1 MASGTE
7 IFRLFGSIFIDTTE
21 ADKSLSKTDSKAKKL
36 QDTLGKAVTGAAK
49 MATGVAASISAAGAA
64 VFAFADNVASVGDT
78 IDKQSQKLGLSAK
91 GYQEWEAVLG
101 HCGASIDSFKGGMKT
116 LTKAITTGSKDQVAA
131 FKAVGLSME
140 QVQSMSRE
148 DVLNA
153 VITGL
158 QGMDESAER
167 TSIATTLLGK
177 AAGELGPLLNTSAED
192 TAAMK
197 QAVNELGGV
206 MSDEGVAASAAFKD
220 ALQDLTTIGT
230 GLKNALG
237 TQVLP
242 YVTEAMTALTDG
254 FRKDGIAGMQRAA
267 ADVVLGFT
275 AKFAEKIPDI
285 AAQATSAAQ
294 NFAAYLQDNMPL
306 IVECGGQIITNLA
319 NGIFNAF
326 PSIAEAG
333 IQTVATLVAEIWS
346 HADDILTT
354 GADLLGKLIGGLIS
368 VLGDLIDAADE
379 IASAIVTKIMS
390 TDWVQVGKDIVSGIA
405 RGIQNALPN
414 LTGPLNKLSYKL
426 NHALGKD
433 GYTEYDTYED
443 WAKANGIS
451 TGSSGGSSGGSHKD
465 DNYWKQYGDRL
476 AKQYGLTGGSSSGGS
491 SGGSGGT
498 THTTT
503 TGSSGSSSSGS
514 TKATTVTKTVT
525 GSQTDAATTSWKN
538 AYGTVTQATSE
549 LTEWITDSTG
559 KAYSQL
565 TKTVT
570 ETGKELVNGVVK
582 NYQLVTTYVDGVQ
595 QKAVKVYE
603 DASKVLTGTM
613 TTTSQKT
620 LAGITTTVQKV
631 TETYQDGSE
640 HVKETHTETGER
652 IVDGVAQTYTKVTTY
667 VDGFVEDVKESA
679 QEIEQSYKATQE
691 RIDQYLSEAQA
702 QTNKGFFALVKNAV
716 SSIKS
721 KDWKG
726 LAKNVAQAIWGE
738 VDQGQRKII
747 SQWADDAA
755 AAINEAYAGGGLK
768 AALQAIAD
776 IFNEG
781 IVPGA
786 ESATKGVKSFAE
798 IIDGL
803 SKSGGVGTQ
812 LANVATQLGNI
823 GTKAMGV
830 LGTIGTFMGTGAT
843 NIGTAITGLA
853 ADIGGLGG
861 TILTSL
867 ASIFSQ
873 VGGLILANPEIAA
886 VVAIAVGLV
895 ALGTALWAKFGKK
908 KEDTSQTPA
917 TSTAISYK
925 DLQDAYWYGNE
936 RSNAG
941 YISRSDPYTFAGS
954 RSGSTTSTQALQ
966 QQVEKQSGVLERI
979 LKKIDGLKIDMDGE
993 TVGRIVTPH
1002 VNDNLGQ
1009 LQALAERGN

>member
-64 VFAFADNVASVGDT
+64 VFAFADNVASAGDT

-116 LTKAITTGSKDQVAA
+116 LTSAITTGSASQVAA

-254 FRKDGIAGMQRAA
+254 FRQDGIAGMERAA
-267 ADVVLGFT
+267 ADIVGGFT

-319 NGIFNAF
+319 NGIFDAF

-346 HADDILTT
+346 HADDVLTT

-433 GYTEYDTYED
+433 GYAEYDTYED

-451 TGSSGGSSGGSHKD
+451 TGSSGSGKYQQGSQKD
-465 DNYWKQYGDRL
+465 DNYWKQYGNKL
-476 AKQYGLTGGSSSGGS
+476 ADQYGLNGSGSSGS
-491 SGGSGGT
+491 SGGSGGS

-503 TGSSGSSSSGS
+503 THSSGSSGSGS
-514 TKATTVTKTVT
+514 KKAVTKTVV

-538 AYGTVTQATSE
+538 EYGVVTQSTSE
-549 LTEWITDSTG
+549 LTEWIKDSAG
-559 KAYSQL
+559 KSYSQL

-570 ETGKELVNGVVK
+570 ESGKELVNGVVK
-582 NYQLVTTYVDGVQ
+582 NYQLVTTYVNGVQ
-595 QKAVKVYE
+595 QKAVKTYE
-603 DASKVLTGTM
+603 DASKTLTNTL
-613 TTTSQKT
+613 TSTSQKT

-679 QEIEQSYKATQE
+679 QEIEQTYKATQE
-691 RIDQYLSEAQA
+691 RIDQYLSEAQSE
-702 QTNKGFFALVKNAV
+702 TNKGFFALVKNAV
-716 SSIKS
+716 SNIKS
-721 KDWKG
+721 KDWKN
-726 LAKNVAQAIWGE
+726 LALNVVQAIWGE
-738 VDQGQRKII
+738 VDQDQREII
-747 SQWADDAA
+747 SKWADDAA

-786 ESATKGVKSFAE
+786 ESATKEVKSFAE

-867 ASIFSQ
+867 AGIFSQ

-908 KEDTSQTPA
+908 KEETQTPA

-954 RSGSTTSTQALQ
+954 RSSSTTSTQALQ

>member
-7 IFRLFGSIFIDTTE
+7 IFRLFGSIFIDTSE
-21 ADKSLSKTDSKAKKL
+21 AEKSLSKTDSKVKKL
-36 QDTLGKAVTGAAK
+36 QESLGKAVTGAAK
-49 MATGVAASISAAGAA
+49 MAAGVAASVAGAGAA

-131 FKAVGLSME
+131 FQAVGLSMD
-140 QVQSMSRE
+140 QVASMSRE
-148 DVLNA
+148 EVLNA

-206 MSDEGVAASAAFKD
+206 MSNEGVATSAAFKD

-230 GLKNALG
+230 GFKNAMG
-237 TQVLP
+237 TMVLP

-326 PSIAEAG
+326 PSITEAG
-333 IQTVATLVAEIWS
+333 IQTVAALVTEIWA
-346 HADDILTT
+346 HADSLLTT

-379 IASAIVTKIMS
+379 IVSAIVTKIMS

-426 NHALGKD
+426 NHALGKN
-433 GYTEYDTYED
+433 GYAEYDTYED

-451 TGSSGGSSGGSHKD
+451 TGSSGSGKYQQGSQKNES
-465 DNYWKQYGDRL
+465 YWKQYSAKL
-476 AKQYGLTGGSSSGGS
+476 AGQYGIGGGDSAGSSN
-491 SGGSGGT
+491 GSGST
-498 THTTT
+498 TTTT
-503 TGSSGSSSSGS
+503 TGSSGSQ
-514 TKATTVTKTVT
+514 KATTKTVIKSLTDSATATSKNALGIVTTTAQTLTETIKDSTSKVYDQVTKT
-525 GSQTDAATTSWKN
+525 
-538 AYGTVTQATSE
+538 
-549 LTEWITDSTG
+549 I
-559 KAYSQL
+559 
-565 TKTVT
+565 T
-570 ETGKELVNGVVK
+570 ETGKETVNGVVK
-582 NYQLVTTYVDGVQ
+582 DYQTVTTYVNDVA
-595 QKAVKVYE
+595 QKTVKIYK
-603 DASKVLTGTM
+603 DASKTLANTFTAV
-613 TTTSQKT
+613 SQKT
-620 LAGITTTVQKV
+620 VAGVTTAIQKV

-667 VDGFVEDVKESA
+667 VDGFVDKVEESA
-679 QEIEQSYKATQE
+679 QEIEHTYKATQE
-691 RIDQYLSEAQA
+691 RIEQHLSEAQTE
-702 QTNKGFFALVKNAV
+702 TNKGFFALVKNAA

-738 VDQGQRKII
+738 VDQDQRDII
-747 SQWADDAA
+747 AGWANDAA

-781 IVPGA
+781 IIPGA
-786 ESATKGVKSFAE
+786 ENATKGVKSFAK
-798 IIDGL
+798 IIEDL
-803 SKSGGVGTQ
+803 SKSGGVGKQ
-812 LANVATQLGNI
+812 LADVAMQLGKV
-823 GTKAMGV
+823 GDAAMGV
-830 LGTIGTFMGTGAT
+830 LGNIGTFMGTGAA
-843 NIGTAITGLA
+843 NIGTAIAGLA
-853 ADIGGLGG
+853 ADVGGIGG
-861 TILTSL
+861 TILTALS
-867 ASIFSQ
+867 SVFSQ
-873 VGGLILANPEIAA
+873 VGSLIISNPEIAA
-886 VVAIAVGLV
+886 IVAIAVGFV

-908 KEDTSQTPA
+908 KEDSTQTA
-917 TSTAISYK
+917 TTSTALSYK

-941 YISRSDPYTFAGS
+941 YISRTDPYTYAD
-954 RSGSTTSTQALQ
+954 GSTPPTNQQALQ
-966 QQVEKQSGVLERI
+966 RQVEKQSSVLERI
-979 LKKIDGLKIDMDGE
+979 LKKIDNLKIDMDGE

-1002 VNDNLGQ
+1002 VNTNLGQ

>member
-7 IFRLFGSIFIDTTE
+7 IFRLFGSIFIDTSE
-21 ADKSLSKTDSKAKKL
+21 AEKSLSKTDSKVKKL
-36 QDTLGKAVTGAAK
+36 QESLGKAVTGAAK
-49 MATGVAASISAAGAA
+49 MAAGVAASVAGAGAA

-131 FKAVGLSME
+131 FQAVGLSMD
-140 QVQSMSRE
+140 QVASMSRE
-148 DVLNA
+148 EVLNA

-177 AAGELGPLLNTSAED
+177 AADELGPLLNTSAED

-206 MSDEGVAASAAFKD
+206 MSNEGVAASAAFKD

-230 GLKNALG
+230 GFKNAIG
-237 TQVLP
+237 TMVLP

-319 NGIFNAF
+319 NGIFSAF

-333 IQTVATLVAEIWS
+333 IQTVAALVTEIWA
-346 HADDILTT
+346 HADSLLTT

-379 IASAIVTKIMS
+379 IVSAIVTKIMS
-390 TDWVQVGKDIVSGIA
+390 TDWVQVGRDIVSGIA

-426 NHALGKD
+426 NHALGKN
-433 GYTEYDTYED
+433 GYAEYDTYED

-451 TGSSGGSSGGSHKD
+451 TSSSGSGKYQQGSQKNES
-465 DNYWKQYGDRL
+465 YWKQYGAKM
-476 AKQYGLTGGSSSGGS
+476 AKQYGIGGGDSAGSSN
-491 SGGSGGT
+491 GSGSAT
-498 THTTT
+498 PTT
-503 TGSSGSSSSGS
+503 TGSSGSQ
-514 TKATTVTKTVT
+514 KAITKTVIK
-525 GSQTDAATTSWKN
+525 SLTDSATATSKN
-538 AYGTVTQATSE
+538 ALGIVTTTAQT
-549 LTEWITDSTG
+549 LTETIKDSTG
-559 KAYSQL
+559 KVYDRV
-565 TKTVT
+565 TKTIT
-570 ETGKELVNGVVK
+570 ETGKETVNGVVK
-582 NYQLVTTYVDGVQ
+582 DYQTVTTYVNGVA
-595 QKAVKVYE
+595 QKTVKTYK
-603 DASKVLTGTM
+603 DASKTLANTFTAV
-613 TTTSQKT
+613 SQKT
-620 LAGITTTVQKV
+620 VAGVTTAIQKV

-667 VDGFVEDVKESA
+667 VDGFVDKVEESA
-679 QEIEQSYKATQE
+679 QEIEHTYKATQE
-691 RIDQYLSEAQA
+691 RIEQHLSEAQTE
-702 QTNKGFFALVKNAV
+702 TNKGFFALVKNAA

-738 VDQGQRKII
+738 VDQDQRDII
-747 SQWADDAA
+747 AGWANDAA

-781 IVPGA
+781 IIPGA
-786 ESATKGVKSFAE
+786 ENATKGVKSFAE
-798 IIDGL
+798 IIEGL
-803 SKSGGVGTQ
+803 SKSGGVGKQ
-812 LANVATQLGNI
+812 LADVATQLGKV
-823 GTKAMGV
+823 GDAAMGV
-830 LGTIGTFMGTGAT
+830 LGNIGTFMGTGAA
-843 NIGTAITGLA
+843 NIGTAIAGLA
-853 ADIGGLGG
+853 ADVGGIGG
-861 TILTSL
+861 TILTALS
-867 ASIFSQ
+867 SVFSQ
-873 VGGLILANPEIAA
+873 VGSLIISNPEIAA
-886 VVAIAVGLV
+886 IVAIAVGLV

-908 KEDTSQTPA
+908 KEDSTQTA
-917 TSTAISYK
+917 TTSTALSYK

-941 YISRSDPYTFAGS
+941 YISRTDPYTYAD
-954 RSGSTTSTQALQ
+954 GSTPPTNQQALQ
-966 QQVEKQSGVLERI
+966 RQVEKQSSVLERI
-979 LKKIDGLKIDMDGE
+979 LKKIDNLKIDMDGE

-1002 VNDNLGQ
+1002 VNTNLGQ

>member
-1 MASGTE
+1 M
-7 IFRLFGSIFIDTTE
+7 
-21 ADKSLSKTDSKAKKL
+21 
-36 QDTLGKAVTGAAK
+36 
-49 MATGVAASISAAGAA
+49 
-64 VFAFADNVASVGDT
+64 
-78 IDKQSQKLGLSAK
+78 
-91 GYQEWEAVLG
+91 
-101 HCGASIDSFKGGMKT
+101 
-116 LTKAITTGSKDQVAA
+116 
-131 FKAVGLSME
+131 
-140 QVQSMSRE
+140 
-148 DVLNA
+148 
-153 VITGL
+153 
-158 QGMDESAER
+158 
-167 TSIATTLLGK
+167 
-177 AAGELGPLLNTSAED
+177 
-192 TAAMK
+192 
-197 QAVNELGGV
+197 
-206 MSDEGVAASAAFKD
+206 
-220 ALQDLTTIGT
+220 
-230 GLKNALG
+230 
-237 TQVLP
+237 
-242 YVTEAMTALTDG
+242 
-254 FRKDGIAGMQRAA
+254 
-267 ADVVLGFT
+267 
-275 AKFAEKIPDI
+275 
-285 AAQATSAAQ
+285 
-294 NFAAYLQDNMPL
+294 
-306 IVECGGQIITNLA
+306 
-319 NGIFNAF
+319 
-326 PSIAEAG
+326 
-333 IQTVATLVAEIWS
+333 
-346 HADDILTT
+346 
-354 GADLLGKLIGGLIS
+354 
-368 VLGDLIDAADE
+368 
-379 IASAIVTKIMS
+379 
-390 TDWVQVGKDIVSGIA
+390 
-405 RGIQNALPN
+405 
-414 LTGPLNKLSYKL
+414 
-426 NHALGKD
+426 
-433 GYTEYDTYED
+433 
-443 WAKANGIS
+443 
-451 TGSSGGSSGGSHKD
+451 
-465 DNYWKQYGDRL
+465 
-476 AKQYGLTGGSSSGGS
+476 
-491 SGGSGGT
+491 
-498 THTTT
+498 
-503 TGSSGSSSSGS
+503 
-514 TKATTVTKTVT
+514 TKTVT

-691 RIDQYLSEAQA
+691 RIDQYLSEAQT

-738 VDQGQRKII
+738 VDQDQREII

-867 ASIFSQ
+867 AGIFSQ

-908 KEDTSQTPA
+908 KEETQTPA

-954 RSGSTTSTQALQ
+954 RSSSTTSTQALQ
-966 QQVEKQSGVLERI
+966 QQVEKQSSVLERI

>member
-7 IFRLFGSIFIDTTE
+7 IFRLFGSIFIDTSE
-21 ADKSLSKTDSKAKKL
+21 AEKSLSKTDSKVKKL
-36 QDTLGKAVTGAAK
+36 QESLGKAVTGAAK
-49 MATGVAASISAAGAA
+49 MAAGVAASVAGAGAA

-131 FKAVGLSME
+131 FQAVGLSMD
-140 QVQSMSRE
+140 QVASMSRE
-148 DVLNA
+148 EVLNA

-177 AAGELGPLLNTSAED
+177 AAGELGPLFNTSAED

-206 MSDEGVAASAAFKD
+206 MSNEGVAASAAFKD

-230 GLKNALG
+230 GFKNAMG
-237 TQVLP
+237 TMVLP

-333 IQTVATLVAEIWS
+333 IQTVATLVTEIWA
-346 HADDILTT
+346 HADSLLTT

-379 IASAIVTKIMS
+379 IVSAIVTKIMS

-426 NHALGKD
+426 NHALGKN
-433 GYTEYDTYED
+433 GYAEYDTYED

-451 TGSSGGSSGGSHKD
+451 TGSSGSGKYQQGSQKNES
-465 DNYWKQYGDRL
+465 YWKQYGAKM
-476 AKQYGLTGGSSSGGS
+476 AKQYGIGGGDSAGSSN
-491 SGGSGGT
+491 GSGSAT
-498 THTTT
+498 PTT
-503 TGSSGSSSSGS
+503 TGSSGSQ
-514 TKATTVTKTVT
+514 KAITKTVIK
-525 GSQTDAATTSWKN
+525 SLTDSATATSKN
-538 AYGTVTQATSE
+538 ALGIVTTTAQT
-549 LTEWITDSTG
+549 LTETIKDSTG
-559 KAYSQL
+559 KVYDRV
-565 TKTVT
+565 TKTIT
-570 ETGKELVNGVVK
+570 ETGKETVNGVVK
-582 NYQLVTTYVDGVQ
+582 DYKTVTTYVNGVA
-595 QKAVKVYE
+595 QKTVKTYE
-603 DASKVLTGTM
+603 DASKTLANTFTAV
-613 TTTSQKT
+613 SQKT
-620 LAGITTTVQKV
+620 VAGVTTAIQKV

-667 VDGFVEDVKESA
+667 VDGFVDKVEESA
-679 QEIEQSYKATQE
+679 QEIEHTYKATQE
-691 RIDQYLSEAQA
+691 RIEQHLREAQTE
-702 QTNKGFFALVKNAV
+702 TNKGFFALVKNAA

-738 VDQGQRKII
+738 VDQDQRDII
-747 SQWADDAA
+747 AGWANDAA

-781 IVPGA
+781 IIPGA
-786 ESATKGVKSFAE
+786 ENATKGVKSFAK
-798 IIDGL
+798 IIEDL
-803 SKSGGVGTQ
+803 SKSGGVGKQ
-812 LANVATQLGNI
+812 LADVATQLGKV
-823 GTKAMGV
+823 GDAAMGV
-830 LGTIGTFMGTGAT
+830 LGNIGTFMGTGAA
-843 NIGTAITGLA
+843 NIGTAIAGLA
-853 ADIGGLGG
+853 ADVGGIGG
-861 TILTSL
+861 TILTALS
-867 ASIFSQ
+867 SVFSQ
-873 VGGLILANPEIAA
+873 VGSLIISNPEIAA
-886 VVAIAVGLV
+886 IVAIAVGLV

-908 KEDTSQTPA
+908 KEDSTQTA
-917 TSTAISYK
+917 TTSTALSYK

-941 YISRSDPYTFAGS
+941 YISRTDPYTYAD
-954 RSGSTTSTQALQ
+954 GSTPPTNQQALQ
-966 QQVEKQSGVLERI
+966 RQVEKQSSVLERI
-979 LKKIDGLKIDMDGE
+979 LKKIDNLKIDMDGE

-1002 VNDNLGQ
+1002 VNTNLGQ

>member
-49 MATGVAASISAAGAA
+49 MATGVVASISAAGAA

-116 LTKAITTGSKDQVAA
+116 LTSAITTGSKSQVAA

-220 ALQDLTTIGT
+220 ALQDLTTIGA
-230 GLKNALG
+230 GFKNAMG
-237 TQVLP
+237 TKVLP

-285 AAQATSAAQ
+285 AVQATSAAQ
-294 NFAAYLQDNMPL
+294 DFAAYLQDNMPL

-433 GYTEYDTYED
+433 GYAEYDTYED

-451 TGSSGGSSGGSHKD
+451 TGSSGGGSQKD

-603 DASKVLTGTM
+603 DASKVLTGTL

-667 VDGFVEDVKESA
+667 VDGFVDKVEESA
-679 QEIEQSYKATQE
+679 QEIEHTYKATQE
-691 RIDQYLSEAQA
+691 RIEQHLSEAQTE
-702 QTNKGFFALVKNAV
+702 TNKGFFALVKNAA

-726 LAKNVAQAIWGE
+726 LAKNVVQAIWGE
-738 VDQGQRKII
+738 VDQDQRDII
-747 SQWADDAA
+747 AGWANDAA

-781 IVPGA
+781 IIPGA
-786 ESATKGVKSFAE
+786 ENATKGVKSFAK
-798 IIDGL
+798 IIEDL
-803 SKSGGVGTQ
+803 SKSGGVGKQ
-812 LANVATQLGNI
+812 LADVATQLGKV
-823 GTKAMGV
+823 GDAAMGV
-830 LGTIGTFMGTGAT
+830 LGNIGTFMGTGAA
-843 NIGTAITGLA
+843 NIGTAIAGLA
-853 ADIGGLGG
+853 ADVGGIGG
-861 TILTSL
+861 TILTALS
-867 ASIFSQ
+867 SVFSQ
-873 VGGLILANPEIAA
+873 VGSLIISNPEIAA
-886 VVAIAVGLV
+886 IVAIAVGLV

>member
-7 IFRLFGSIFIDTTE
+7 IFRLFGSIFIDTSE
-21 ADKSLSKTDSKAKKL
+21 AEKSLSKTDSKVKKL
-36 QDTLGKAVTGAAK
+36 QESLGKAVTGAAK
-49 MATGVAASISAAGAA
+49 MAAGVAASVAGAGAA

-131 FKAVGLSME
+131 FQAVGLSMD
-140 QVQSMSRE
+140 QVASMSRE
-148 DVLNA
+148 EVLNA

-206 MSDEGVAASAAFKD
+206 MSNEGVAASAAFKD

-230 GLKNALG
+230 GFKNAIG
-237 TQVLP
+237 TMVLP

-319 NGIFNAF
+319 NGIFSAF

-333 IQTVATLVAEIWS
+333 IQTVAALVTEIWA
-346 HADDILTT
+346 HADSLLTT

-379 IASAIVTKIMS
+379 IVSAIVTKIMS
-390 TDWVQVGKDIVSGIA
+390 TDWVQVGRDIVSGIA

-426 NHALGKD
+426 NHALGKN
-433 GYTEYDTYED
+433 GYAEYDTYED

-451 TGSSGGSSGGSHKD
+451 TSSSGSGKYQQGSQKNES
-465 DNYWKQYGDRL
+465 YWKQYGAKM
-476 AKQYGLTGGSSSGGS
+476 AKQYGIGGGDSAGSSN
-491 SGGSGGT
+491 GSGSAT
-498 THTTT
+498 PTT
-503 TGSSGSSSSGS
+503 TGSSGSQ
-514 TKATTVTKTVT
+514 KAITKTVIK
-525 GSQTDAATTSWKN
+525 SLTDSATATSKN
-538 AYGTVTQATSE
+538 ALGIVTTTAQT
-549 LTEWITDSTG
+549 LTETIKDSTG
-559 KAYSQL
+559 KVYDRV
-565 TKTVT
+565 TKTIT
-570 ETGKELVNGVVK
+570 ETGKETVNGVVK
-582 NYQLVTTYVDGVQ
+582 DYQTVTAYVNGVAQKTVKTY
-595 QKAVKVYE
+595 K
-603 DASKVLTGTM
+603 DASKTLANTFTAV
-613 TTTSQKT
+613 SQKT
-620 LAGITTTVQKV
+620 VAGVTTAIQKV

-667 VDGFVEDVKESA
+667 VDGFVDKVEESA
-679 QEIEQSYKATQE
+679 QEIEHTYKATQE
-691 RIDQYLSEAQA
+691 RIEQHLSEAQTE
-702 QTNKGFFALVKNAV
+702 TNKGFFALVKNAA

-738 VDQGQRKII
+738 VDQDQRDII
-747 SQWADDAA
+747 AGWANDAA

-781 IVPGA
+781 IIPGA
-786 ESATKGVKSFAE
+786 ENATKGVKSFAE
-798 IIDGL
+798 IIEGL
-803 SKSGGVGTQ
+803 SKSGGVGKQ
-812 LANVATQLGNI
+812 LADVATQLGKV
-823 GTKAMGV
+823 GDAAMGV
-830 LGTIGTFMGTGAT
+830 LGNIGTFMGTGAA
-843 NIGTAITGLA
+843 NIGTAIAGLA
-853 ADIGGLGG
+853 ADVGGIGG
-861 TILTSL
+861 TILTALS
-867 ASIFSQ
+867 SVFSQ
-873 VGGLILANPEIAA
+873 VGSLIISNPEIAA
-886 VVAIAVGLV
+886 IVAIAVGLV

-908 KEDTSQTPA
+908 KEDSTQTA
-917 TSTAISYK
+917 TTSTALSYK

-941 YISRSDPYTFAGS
+941 YISRTDPYTYAD
-954 RSGSTTSTQALQ
+954 GSTPPTNQQALQ
-966 QQVEKQSGVLERI
+966 RQVEKQSSVLERI
-979 LKKIDGLKIDMDGE
+979 LKKIDNLKIDMDGE

-1002 VNDNLGQ
+1002 VNTNLGQ

>member
-116 LTKAITTGSKDQVAA
+116 LTSAITTGSKSQVAA

-158 QGMDESAER
+158 QGMGESAER

-192 TAAMK
+192 TATMK

-254 FRKDGIAGMQRAA
+254 FRQDGIAGMERAA
-267 ADVVLGFT
+267 ADIVGGFT

-426 NHALGKD
+426 NHALGKG
-433 GYTEYDTYED
+433 GYAEYDTYED

-451 TGSSGGSSGGSHKD
+451 TGSSGSGKYQQGSQKD
-465 DNYWKQYGDRL
+465 DNYWKQYGDKL
-476 AKQYGLTGGSSSGGS
+476 ADQYGLNGGGSSGS

-498 THTTT
+498 TRTTT
-503 TGSSGSSSSGS
+503 TGSSGS
-514 TKATTVTKTVT
+514 KKTTTKTVIK
-525 GSQTDAATTSWKN
+525 SLTDSATTTGKN
-538 AYGTVTQATSE
+538 ALGIVTTTAQT
-549 LTEWITDSTG
+549 LTETIKDSTG
-559 KAYSQL
+559 KVYDQV
-565 TKTVT
+565 TKTIT
-570 ETGKELVNGVVK
+570 ESGKETVNGVVK
-582 NYQLVTTYVDGVQ
+582 NYQLVTTYVNGVQ
-595 QKAVKVYE
+595 QKAVKTYE
-603 DASKVLTGTM
+603 DASKALTGTL

-679 QEIEQSYKATQE
+679 QEIEQTCKATQE
-691 RIDQYLSEAQA
+691 RIDQYLSEAQT

-716 SSIKS
+716 SNIKS

-726 LAKNVAQAIWGE
+726 LALNVVQAIWGE
-738 VDQGQRKII
+738 VDQKQRAVI
-747 SQWADDAA
+747 SEWAADAT

-812 LANVATQLGNI
+812 LGNVATQLGNL

-830 LGTIGTFMGTGAT
+830 LGTIGTFMGTGVT

>member
-7 IFRLFGSIFIDTTE
+7 IFRLFGSIFIDTSE
-21 ADKSLSKTDSKAKKL
+21 AEKSLSKTDSKVKKL
-36 QDTLGKAVTGAAK
+36 QESLGKAVTGAAK
-49 MATGVAASISAAGAA
+49 MAAGVAASVAGAGAA

-131 FKAVGLSME
+131 FRAVGLSMD
-140 QVQSMSRE
+140 QVASMSRE
-148 DVLNA
+148 EVLNA

-158 QGMDESAER
+158 QGMDESVER

-206 MSDEGVAASAAFKD
+206 MSNEGVAASAAFKD

-230 GLKNALG
+230 GFKNAMG
-237 TQVLP
+237 TKVLP

-333 IQTVATLVAEIWS
+333 IQTVAALVTEIWA
-346 HADDILTT
+346 HADDLLTT

-379 IASAIVTKIMS
+379 IVSAIVTKIMS
-390 TDWVQVGKDIVSGIA
+390 TDWVQVGKDIASGIA

-426 NHALGKD
+426 NHALDKN
-433 GYTEYDTYED
+433 GYAEYDTYED

-451 TGSSGGSSGGSHKD
+451 TGSSGKYQQGSQKND
-465 DNYWKQYGDRL
+465 DYWKQYSAKL
-476 AKQYGLTGGSSSGGS
+476 ADQYGLNGSGSSGT

-498 THTTT
+498 THTTS
-503 TGSSGSSSSGS
+503 TGSSGSQ
-514 TKATTVTKTVT
+514 KTTTKTVIK
-525 GSQTDAATTSWKN
+525 SLTDSATATSKN
-538 AYGTVTQATSE
+538 ALGIVTTTAQT
-549 LTEWITDSTG
+549 LTETIKDSTG
-559 KAYSQL
+559 KVYDQV
-565 TKTVT
+565 TKTIT
-570 ETGKELVNGVVK
+570 ETGKETVNGVVK
-582 NYQLVTTYVDGVQ
+582 DYKTVTTYVNGVA
-595 QKAVKVYE
+595 QKTVKTYE
-603 DASKVLTGTM
+603 DASKTLANTFTAV
-613 TTTSQKT
+613 SQKT
-620 LAGITTTVQKV
+620 VAGVTTAIQKV

-667 VDGFVEDVKESA
+667 VDGFVDKVEESA
-679 QEIEQSYKATQE
+679 QEIEHTYKATQE
-691 RIDQYLSEAQA
+691 RIEQHLREAQTE
-702 QTNKGFFALVKNAV
+702 TNKGFFALVKNAA

-738 VDQGQRKII
+738 VDQDQRDII
-747 SQWADDAA
+747 AGWANDAA

-781 IVPGA
+781 IIPGA
-786 ESATKGVKSFAE
+786 ENATKGVKSFAE
-798 IIDGL
+798 IIEGL
-803 SKSGGVGTQ
+803 SKSGGVGKQ
-812 LANVATQLGNI
+812 LADVATQLGNV
-823 GTKAMGV
+823 GDAAMGV
-830 LGTIGTFMGTGAT
+830 LGNIGTFMGTGAA
-843 NIGTAITGLA
+843 NIGASIAGLA
-853 ADIGGLGG
+853 ADVGGIGG
-861 TILTSL
+861 TILTALSG
-867 ASIFSQ
+867 IFSQ
-873 VGGLILANPEIAA
+873 VGSLILSNPEIAA
-886 VVAIAVGLV
+886 IVAIAVGLV
-895 ALGTALWAKFGKK
+895 ALGTAIWAKFGKK
-908 KEDTSQTPA
+908 KEDSTQTA
-917 TSTAISYK
+917 TTSTALSYK

-941 YISRSDPYTFAGS
+941 YISRTDPYTYAD
-954 RSGSTTSTQALQ
+954 GSTPPTNQQALQ
-966 QQVEKQSGVLERI
+966 RQVEKQSSVLERI
-979 LKKIDGLKIDMDGE
+979 LKKIDNLKIDMDGE

-1002 VNDNLGQ
+1002 VNTNLGQ

>member
-7 IFRLFGSIFIDTTE
+7 IFRLFGSIFIDTSE
-21 ADKSLSKTDSKAKKL
+21 AEKSLSKTDSKVKKL
-36 QDTLGKAVTGAAK
+36 QESLGKAVTGAAK
-49 MATGVAASISAAGAA
+49 MAAGVAASVAGAGAA

-131 FKAVGLSME
+131 FQAVGLSMD
-140 QVQSMSRE
+140 QVASMSRE
-148 DVLNA
+148 EVLNA

-206 MSDEGVAASAAFKD
+206 MSNEGVAASAAFKD

-230 GLKNALG
+230 GFKNAIG
-237 TQVLP
+237 TMVLP

-333 IQTVATLVAEIWS
+333 IQTVAALVTEIWA
-346 HADDILTT
+346 HADSLLTT

-379 IASAIVTKIMS
+379 IVSAIVTKIMS

-426 NHALGKD
+426 NHALGKN
-433 GYTEYDTYED
+433 GYAEYDTYED

-451 TGSSGGSSGGSHKD
+451 TGGSGSGKYQQGSQKNES
-465 DNYWKQYGDRL
+465 YWKQYGAKM
-476 AKQYGLTGGSSSGGS
+476 AKQYGIGGGDSAGSSN
-491 SGGSGGT
+491 GSGSAT
-498 THTTT
+498 PTT
-503 TGSSGSSSSGS
+503 TGSSGSQ
-514 TKATTVTKTVT
+514 KAITKTVIK
-525 GSQTDAATTSWKN
+525 SLTDSATATSKN
-538 AYGTVTQATSE
+538 ALGIVTTTAQT
-549 LTEWITDSTG
+549 LTETIKDSTG
-559 KAYSQL
+559 KVYDRV
-565 TKTVT
+565 TKTIT
-570 ETGKELVNGVVK
+570 ETGKETVNGVVK
-582 NYQLVTTYVDGVQ
+582 DYQTVTTYVNGVA
-595 QKAVKVYE
+595 QKTVKTYK
-603 DASKVLTGTM
+603 DASKTLANTFTAV
-613 TTTSQKT
+613 SQKT
-620 LAGITTTVQKV
+620 VAGVTTAIQKV

-652 IVDGVAQTYTKVTTY
+652 IVDGVAQTYTKITTY
-667 VDGFVEDVKESA
+667 VDGFVDKVEESA
-679 QEIEQSYKATQE
+679 QEIEHTYKATQE
-691 RIDQYLSEAQA
+691 RIEQHLSEAQTE
-702 QTNKGFFALVKNAV
+702 TNKGFFALVKNAA

-738 VDQGQRKII
+738 VDQDQRDII
-747 SQWADDAA
+747 AGWANDAA

-781 IVPGA
+781 IIPGA
-786 ESATKGVKSFAE
+786 ENATKGVKSFAE
-798 IIDGL
+798 IIEGL
-803 SKSGGVGTQ
+803 SKSGGVGKQ
-812 LANVATQLGNI
+812 LADVATQLGKV
-823 GTKAMGV
+823 GDAAMGV
-830 LGTIGTFMGTGAT
+830 LGNIGTFMGTGAA
-843 NIGTAITGLA
+843 NIGTAIAGLA
-853 ADIGGLGG
+853 ADVGGIGG
-861 TILTSL
+861 TILTALS
-867 ASIFSQ
+867 SVFSQ
-873 VGGLILANPEIAA
+873 VGSLIISNPEIAA
-886 VVAIAVGLV
+886 IVAIAVGLV

-908 KEDTSQTPA
+908 KEDSTQTA
-917 TSTAISYK
+917 TTSTALSYK

-941 YISRSDPYTFAGS
+941 YISRTDPYTYAD
-954 RSGSTTSTQALQ
+954 GSTPPTNQQALQ
-966 QQVEKQSGVLERI
+966 RQVEKQSSVLERI
-979 LKKIDGLKIDMDGE
+979 LKKIDNLKIDMDGE

-1002 VNDNLGQ
+1002 VNTNLGQ
-1009 LQALAERGN
+1009 LQVLAERGN

>member
-7 IFRLFGSIFIDTTE
+7 IFRLFGSIFIDSSE
-21 ADKSLSKTDSKAKKL
+21 AEKSLGKTDSAAKKL
-36 QDTLGKAVTGAAK
+36 QDSLGKAVTGAAK

-101 HCGASIDSFKGGMKT
+101 HCGASIDSFKDGMET
-116 LTKAITTGSKDQVAA
+116 LTDAITTGSKDQVAA
-131 FKAVGLSME
+131 FAKVGLSMD
-140 QVQSMSRE
+140 QVASMSRE
-148 DVLNA
+148 EVLNA

-167 TSIATTLLGK
+167 SAIATTLLGE

-206 MSDEGVAASAAFKD
+206 MSNEGVAASAAFKD

-230 GLKNALG
+230 GFKNAMG
-237 TQVLP
+237 TKVLP

-306 IVECGGQIITNLA
+306 IIECGGQIITNLA

-379 IASAIVTKIMS
+379 IASAIVTKIVS

-433 GYTEYDTYED
+433 GYAEYDTYED

-476 AKQYGLTGGSSSGGS
+476 TKQYGLTGGSSSGGS
-491 SGGSGGT
+491 SGSSGGT

-549 LTEWITDSTG
+549 LTEWITNSTG

-679 QEIEQSYKATQE
+679 QEIEQTYKATQE
-691 RIDQYLSEAQA
+691 RIDQYLSEAQT

-738 VDQGQRKII
+738 ADQDQREII

-830 LGTIGTFMGTGAT
+830 LGTIGTFMGIGAT

-867 ASIFSQ
+867 AGIFSQ

-908 KEDTSQTPA
+908 KEETQTPA

-954 RSGSTTSTQALQ
+954 RSSSTTSTQALQ
-966 QQVEKQSGVLERI
+966 QQVEKQSSVLERI

>member
-7 IFRLFGSIFIDTTE
+7 IFRLFGSIFIDTSE
-21 ADKSLSKTDSKAKKL
+21 AEKSLSKTDSKVKKL
-36 QDTLGKAVTGAAK
+36 QASLGKAVTGAAK
-49 MATGVAASISAAGAA
+49 MAAGVAASVASAGAA

-131 FKAVGLSME
+131 FRAVGLSMD
-140 QVQSMSRE
+140 QVASMSRE
-148 DVLNA
+148 EVLNA

-177 AAGELGPLLNTSAED
+177 AAGELGPLFNTSAED

-206 MSDEGVAASAAFKD
+206 MSNEGVAASAAFKD
-220 ALQDLTTIGT
+220 ALQDLTTIGI
-230 GLKNALG
+230 GFKNAMG
-237 TQVLP
+237 TKVLP

-294 NFAAYLQDNMPL
+294 DFAAYLQNNMPL

-333 IQTVATLVAEIWS
+333 IQTVAALVTEIWA
-346 HADDILTT
+346 HADSLLTT

-379 IASAIVTKIMS
+379 IVSAIVTKIMS

-414 LTGPLNKLSYKL
+414 FTGPLNKLSYKL
-426 NHALGKD
+426 NHALDKN
-433 GYTEYDTYED
+433 GYAEYDTYED

-451 TGSSGGSSGGSHKD
+451 TGGSGSGKYQQGSQKNES
-465 DNYWKQYGDRL
+465 YWKQYGAKM
-476 AKQYGLTGGSSSGGS
+476 AKQYGIGGGDSAGSSN
-491 SGGSGGT
+491 GSGSAT
-498 THTTT
+498 PTT
-503 TGSSGSSSSGS
+503 TGSSGSQ
-514 TKATTVTKTVT
+514 KAITKTVIK
-525 GSQTDAATTSWKN
+525 SLTDSATTTSKN
-538 AYGTVTQATSE
+538 ALGIVTTTAQT
-549 LTEWITDSTG
+549 LTETIKDSTG
-559 KAYSQL
+559 KVYDRV
-565 TKTVT
+565 TKTIT
-570 ETGKELVNGVVK
+570 ETGKETVNGVVK
-582 NYQLVTTYVDGVQ
+582 DYQTVTTYVNDVA
-595 QKAVKVYE
+595 QKTVKVYK
-603 DASKVLTGTM
+603 DASKTLANTFTAV
-613 TTTSQKT
+613 SQKT
-620 LAGITTTVQKV
+620 VAGVTTAIQKV

-667 VDGFVEDVKESA
+667 VDGFVDKVEESA
-679 QEIEQSYKATQE
+679 QEIEHTYKATQE
-691 RIDQYLSEAQA
+691 RIEQHLSEAQTE
-702 QTNKGFFALVKNAV
+702 TNKGFFALVKNAA

-738 VDQGQRKII
+738 VDQDQRDII
-747 SQWADDAA
+747 AGWANDAA

-781 IVPGA
+781 IIPGA
-786 ESATKGVKSFAE
+786 ENATKGVKSFAK
-798 IIDGL
+798 IIEGL
-803 SKSGGVGTQ
+803 SKSGGVGKQ
-812 LANVATQLGNI
+812 LADVATQLGKV
-823 GTKAMGV
+823 GDAAMGV
-830 LGTIGTFMGTGAT
+830 LGNIGTFMGTGAA
-843 NIGTAITGLA
+843 NIGTAIAGLA
-853 ADIGGLGG
+853 ADVGGIGG
-861 TILTSL
+861 TILTALS
-867 ASIFSQ
+867 SVFSQ
-873 VGGLILANPEIAA
+873 VGSLIISNPEIAA
-886 VVAIAVGLV
+886 IVAIAVGLV

-908 KEDTSQTPA
+908 KEDSTQTAA
-917 TSTAISYK
+917 TSTALSYK

-941 YISRSDPYTFAGS
+941 YISRTDPYTYAD
-954 RSGSTTSTQALQ
+954 GSTPPTNQQALQ
-966 QQVEKQSGVLERI
+966 RQVEKQSSVLERI
-979 LKKIDGLKIDMDGE
+979 LKKIDNLKIDMDGE

-1002 VNDNLGQ
+1002 VNTNLGQ

>member
-131 FKAVGLSME
+131 FQAVGLSMD
-140 QVQSMSRE
+140 QVASMSRE
-148 DVLNA
+148 EVLNA

-254 FRKDGIAGMQRAA
+254 FRQDGIAGMERAA
-267 ADVVLGFT
+267 ADIVGGFT

-319 NGIFNAF
+319 NGIFDAF

-433 GYTEYDTYED
+433 GYAEYDTYED

-451 TGSSGGSSGGSHKD
+451 TGSSGSGKYQQGSQKD
-465 DNYWKQYGDRL
+465 DNYWKQYGDKL
-476 AKQYGLTGGSSSGGS
+476 ADQYGLNGSGSSGS

-498 THTTT
+498 TRSTT
-503 TGSSGSSSSGS
+503 TGSSGS
-514 TKATTVTKTVT
+514 KKTTTKTVIK
-525 GSQTDAATTSWKN
+525 SLTDSATTTSQN
-538 AYGTVTQATSE
+538 ALGIVTTTAQT
-549 LTEWITDSTG
+549 LTETIKDSTG
-559 KAYSQL
+559 KVYDQV
-565 TKTVT
+565 TKTIT
-570 ETGKELVNGVVK
+570 ESGKETVNGVVK
-582 NYQLVTTYVDGVQ
+582 NYQLVTTYVNDVQ
-595 QKAVKVYE
+595 QKAVKTYE
-603 DASKVLTGTM
+603 DASKVLTGTL

-620 LAGITTTVQKV
+620 LAGITTTIQKV

-667 VDGFVEDVKESA
+667 VDGFVENVKESA
-679 QEIEQSYKATQE
+679 QEIEQTYKATQE
-691 RIDQYLSEAQA
+691 RIDQYLSEAQT

-738 VDQGQRKII
+738 VDQDQREII

-786 ESATKGVKSFAE
+786 ENATKGVKSFAE

-812 LANVATQLGNI
+812 LGNVATQLGNL

-843 NIGTAITGLA
+843 NIGTAIAGLA

-908 KEDTSQTPA
+908 KEDTPQTPA

>member
-7 IFRLFGSIFIDTTE
+7 IFRLFGSIFIDTSE
-21 ADKSLSKTDSKAKKL
+21 AEKSLSKTDSKVKKL
-36 QDTLGKAVTGAAK
+36 QESLGKAVTGAAK
-49 MATGVAASISAAGAA
+49 MAAGVAASVAGAGAA

-131 FKAVGLSME
+131 FQAVGLSMD
-140 QVQSMSRE
+140 QVASMSRE
-148 DVLNA
+148 EVLNA

-206 MSDEGVAASAAFKD
+206 MSNEGVAASAAFKD

-230 GLKNALG
+230 GFKNAIG
-237 TQVLP
+237 TMVLP

-319 NGIFNAF
+319 NGIFSAF

-333 IQTVATLVAEIWS
+333 IQTVAALVTEIWA
-346 HADDILTT
+346 HADSLLTT

-379 IASAIVTKIMS
+379 IVSAIVTKIMS
-390 TDWVQVGKDIVSGIA
+390 TDWVQVGRDIVSGIA

-426 NHALGKD
+426 NHALGKN
-433 GYTEYDTYED
+433 GYAEYDTYED

-451 TGSSGGSSGGSHKD
+451 TSSSGSGKYQQGSQKNES
-465 DNYWKQYGDRL
+465 YWKQYGAKM
-476 AKQYGLTGGSSSGGS
+476 AKQYGIGGGDSAGSSN
-491 SGGSGGT
+491 GSGSAT
-498 THTTT
+498 PTT
-503 TGSSGSSSSGS
+503 TGSSGSQ
-514 TKATTVTKTVT
+514 KAITKTVIK
-525 GSQTDAATTSWKN
+525 SLTDSATATSKN
-538 AYGTVTQATSE
+538 ALGIVTTTAQT
-549 LTEWITDSTG
+549 LTEMIKDSTG
-559 KAYSQL
+559 KVYDRV
-565 TKTVT
+565 TKTIT
-570 ETGKELVNGVVK
+570 ETGKETVNGVVK
-582 NYQLVTTYVDGVQ
+582 DYQTVTTYVNGVA
-595 QKAVKVYE
+595 QKTVKTYK
-603 DASKVLTGTM
+603 DASKTLANTFTAV
-613 TTTSQKT
+613 SQKT
-620 LAGITTTVQKV
+620 VAGVTTAIQKV

-667 VDGFVEDVKESA
+667 VDGFVDKVEESA
-679 QEIEQSYKATQE
+679 QEIEHTYKATQE
-691 RIDQYLSEAQA
+691 RIEQHLSEAQTE
-702 QTNKGFFALVKNAV
+702 TNKGFFALVKNAA

-738 VDQGQRKII
+738 VDQDQRDII
-747 SQWADDAA
+747 AGWANDAA

-781 IVPGA
+781 IIPGA
-786 ESATKGVKSFAE
+786 ENATKGVKSFAE
-798 IIDGL
+798 IIEGL
-803 SKSGGVGTQ
+803 SKSGGVGKQ
-812 LANVATQLGNI
+812 LADVATQLGKV
-823 GTKAMGV
+823 GDAAMGV
-830 LGTIGTFMGTGAT
+830 LGNIGTFMGTGAA
-843 NIGTAITGLA
+843 NIGTAIAGLA
-853 ADIGGLGG
+853 ADVGGIGG
-861 TILTSL
+861 TILTALS
-867 ASIFSQ
+867 SVFSQ
-873 VGGLILANPEIAA
+873 VGSLIISNPEIAA
-886 VVAIAVGLV
+886 IVAIAVGLV

-908 KEDTSQTPA
+908 KEDSTQTA
-917 TSTAISYK
+917 TTSTALSYK

-941 YISRSDPYTFAGS
+941 YISRTDPYTYAD
-954 RSGSTTSTQALQ
+954 GSTPPTNQQALQ
-966 QQVEKQSGVLERI
+966 RQVEKQSSVLERI
-979 LKKIDGLKIDMDGE
+979 LKKIDNLKIDMDGE

-1002 VNDNLGQ
+1002 VNTNLGQ

>member
-101 HCGASIDSFKGGMKT
+101 HCGASIDSFKEGTKA
-116 LTKAITTGSKDQVAA
+116 LTSAITTGSKSQVAA
-131 FKAVGLSME
+131 FQAIGLSMD
-140 QVQSMSRE
+140 QVTSMSRE
-148 DVLNA
+148 EALNA

-158 QGMDESAER
+158 QGMDDGVER
-167 TSIATTLLGK
+167 AAAASTLLGE
-177 AAGELGPLLNTSAED
+177 AASELGPLFNTSAED

-206 MSDEGVAASAAFKD
+206 MSNEGVAASAAFKD

-230 GLKNALG
+230 GFKNAMG
-237 TQVLP
+237 TKVLP

-267 ADVVLGFT
+267 ADVVIGFT

-319 NGIFNAF
+319 NGIFDAF

-379 IASAIVTKIMS
+379 IASAIVTKVMS

-433 GYTEYDTYED
+433 GYAEYDTYED

-451 TGSSGGSSGGSHKD
+451 TGSSGGSSGGSQKD

-476 AKQYGLTGGSSSGGS
+476 AKQYGLTGGGSSGGS

-538 AYGTVTQATSE
+538 AYGTVTQATSK

-595 QKAVKVYE
+595 QKAVKVYK

-679 QEIEQSYKATQE
+679 QEIEQTYKATQE
-691 RIDQYLSEAQA
+691 RIDQYLSEAQT

-721 KDWKG
+721 KDWKV

-738 VDQGQRKII
+738 VDQDQREII
-747 SQWADDAA
+747 SQWADDAT

-786 ESATKGVKSFAE
+786 EGATKGVKSFAE

-843 NIGTAITGLA
+843 NIGATITGLA

-925 DLQDAYWYGNE
+925 DLRDAYWYGNE

>member
-49 MATGVAASISAAGAA
+49 MATGVVASISAAGAA

-116 LTKAITTGSKDQVAA
+116 LTSAITTGSKSQVAA

-220 ALQDLTTIGT
+220 ALQDLTTIGA
-230 GLKNALG
+230 GFKNAMG
-237 TQVLP
+237 TKVLP
-242 YVTEAMTALTDG
+242 YVTEAMTALADG

-285 AAQATSAAQ
+285 AVQATSAAQ
-294 NFAAYLQDNMPL
+294 DFAAYLQDNMPL

-346 HADDILTT
+346 HADDILTA

-433 GYTEYDTYED
+433 GYAEYDTYED

-451 TGSSGGSSGGSHKD
+451 TGSSGGGSQKD

-603 DASKVLTGTM
+603 DASKVLTGTL

-667 VDGFVEDVKESA
+667 VDGFVDKVEESA
-679 QEIEQSYKATQE
+679 QEIEHTYKATQE
-691 RIDQYLSEAQA
+691 RIEQHLSEAQTE
-702 QTNKGFFALVKNAV
+702 TNKGFFALVKNAA

-726 LAKNVAQAIWGE
+726 LAKNVVQAIWGE
-738 VDQGQRKII
+738 VDQDQRDII
-747 SQWADDAA
+747 AGWANDAA

-781 IVPGA
+781 IIPGA
-786 ESATKGVKSFAE
+786 ENATKGVKSFAK
-798 IIDGL
+798 IIEDL
-803 SKSGGVGTQ
+803 SKSGGVGKQ
-812 LANVATQLGNI
+812 LADVATQLGKV
-823 GTKAMGV
+823 GDAAMGV
-830 LGTIGTFMGTGAT
+830 LGNIGTFMGTGAA
-843 NIGTAITGLA
+843 NIGTAIAGLA
-853 ADIGGLGG
+853 ADVGGIGG
-861 TILTSL
+861 TILTALS
-867 ASIFSQ
+867 SVFSQ
-873 VGGLILANPEIAA
+873 VGSLIISNPEIAA
-886 VVAIAVGLV
+886 IVAIAVGLV

>member
-131 FKAVGLSME
+131 FQAVGLSMD
-140 QVQSMSRE
+140 QVASMSRE
-148 DVLNA
+148 EVLNA

-254 FRKDGIAGMQRAA
+254 FRQDGIAGMERAA
-267 ADVVLGFT
+267 ADIVGGFT

-319 NGIFNAF
+319 NGIFDAF

-433 GYTEYDTYED
+433 GYAEYDTYED

-451 TGSSGGSSGGSHKD
+451 TGSSGSGKYQQGSQKD
-465 DNYWKQYGDRL
+465 DNYWKQYGDKL
-476 AKQYGLTGGSSSGGS
+476 ADQYGLNGSGSSGS

-498 THTTT
+498 TRSTT
-503 TGSSGSSSSGS
+503 TGSSGS
-514 TKATTVTKTVT
+514 KKTTTKTVIK
-525 GSQTDAATTSWKN
+525 SLTDSATTTSQN
-538 AYGTVTQATSE
+538 ALGIVTTTAQT
-549 LTEWITDSTG
+549 LTETIKDSTG
-559 KAYSQL
+559 KVYDQV
-565 TKTVT
+565 TKTIT
-570 ETGKELVNGVVK
+570 ESGKETVNGVVK
-582 NYQLVTTYVDGVQ
+582 NYQLVTTYVNDVK
-595 QKAVKVYE
+595 QKAVKTYE
-603 DASKVLTGTM
+603 DASKVLTGTL
-613 TTTSQKT
+613 TTTSKKT
-620 LAGITTTVQKV
+620 LAGITTTIQKV

-667 VDGFVEDVKESA
+667 VDGFVENVKESA
-679 QEIEQSYKATQE
+679 QEIEQTYKATQE
-691 RIDQYLSEAQA
+691 RIDQYLSEAQT

-738 VDQGQRKII
+738 VDQDQREII

-786 ESATKGVKSFAE
+786 ENATKGVKSFAE

-812 LANVATQLGNI
+812 LANVATQLGNL

-843 NIGTAITGLA
+843 NIGTAIAGLA

-873 VGGLILANPEIAA
+873 VGGLIIANPEIAA
-886 VVAIAVGLV
+886 IVAIAVGLV

>member
-116 LTKAITTGSKDQVAA
+116 LTSAITTGSKSQVAA

-220 ALQDLTTIGT
+220 ALQDLATIGT

-254 FRKDGIAGMQRAA
+254 FRQDGIAGMERAA
-267 ADVVLGFT
+267 ADIVGGFT

-294 NFAAYLQDNMPL
+294 NFAAYLQDNMSL

-319 NGIFNAF
+319 NGIFDAS

-433 GYTEYDTYED
+433 GYAEYDTYED

-603 DASKVLTGTM
+603 DASKTLANTFTAV
-613 TTTSQKT
+613 SQKT
-620 LAGITTTVQKV
+620 VAGVTTAIQKV

-667 VDGFVEDVKESA
+667 VDGFVDKVEESA
-679 QEIEQSYKATQE
+679 QEIEHTYKATQE
-691 RIDQYLSEAQA
+691 RIEQHLSEAQTE
-702 QTNKGFFALVKNAV
+702 TNKGFFALVKNAA

-738 VDQGQRKII
+738 VDQDQRDII
-747 SQWADDAA
+747 AGWANDAA

-781 IVPGA
+781 IIPGA
-786 ESATKGVKSFAE
+786 ENATKGVKSFAK
-798 IIDGL
+798 IIEDL
-803 SKSGGVGTQ
+803 SKSGGVGKQ
-812 LANVATQLGNI
+812 LADVATQLGKV
-823 GTKAMGV
+823 GDAAMGV
-830 LGTIGTFMGTGAT
+830 LGNIGTFMGIGAA
-843 NIGTAITGLA
+843 NIGTAIAGLA
-853 ADIGGLGG
+853 ADVGGIGG
-861 TILTSL
+861 TILTALS
-867 ASIFSQ
+867 SVFSQ
-873 VGGLILANPEIAA
+873 VGSLIISNPEIAA
-886 VVAIAVGLV
+886 IVAIAVGLV

-908 KEDTSQTPA
+908 KEDSTQTA
-917 TSTAISYK
+917 TTSTALSYK

-941 YISRSDPYTFAGS
+941 YISRTDPYTYAD
-954 RSGSTTSTQALQ
+954 GSTPPTNQQALQ
-966 QQVEKQSGVLERI
+966 RQVEKQSSVLERI
-979 LKKIDGLKIDMDGE
+979 LKKIDNLKIDMDGE

-1002 VNDNLGQ
+1002 VNTNLGQ

>member
-7 IFRLFGSIFIDTTE
+7 IFRLFGSIFIDTSE
-21 ADKSLSKTDSKAKKL
+21 AEKSLSKTDSKVKKL
-36 QDTLGKAVTGAAK
+36 QESLGKAVTGAAK
-49 MATGVAASISAAGAA
+49 MAAGVAASVAGAGAA

-131 FKAVGLSME
+131 FRAVGLSMD
-140 QVQSMSRE
+140 QVASMSRE
-148 DVLNA
+148 EVLNA

-177 AAGELGPLLNTSAED
+177 AAGELGPLFNTSAED

-206 MSDEGVAASAAFKD
+206 MSNEGVAASAAFKD

-230 GLKNALG
+230 GFKNAMG
-237 TQVLP
+237 TMVLP

-333 IQTVATLVAEIWS
+333 TQTVAALVTEIWA
-346 HADDILTT
+346 HADSLLTT

-379 IASAIVTKIMS
+379 IVSAIVTKIMS

-426 NHALGKD
+426 NHALGKN
-433 GYTEYDTYED
+433 GYAEYDTYED

-451 TGSSGGSSGGSHKD
+451 TGSSGSGKYQQGGQKNES
-465 DNYWKQYGDRL
+465 YWKQYG
-476 AKQYGLTGGSSSGGS
+476 AKMTKQYGIGGGDSAGSSN
-491 SGGSGGT
+491 GSGSAT
-498 THTTT
+498 PTT
-503 TGSSGSSSSGS
+503 TGSSGSQ
-514 TKATTVTKTVT
+514 KAITKTVIK
-525 GSQTDAATTSWKN
+525 SLTDSATATNKN
-538 AYGTVTQATSE
+538 ALGIVTTTAQT
-549 LTEWITDSTG
+549 LTETIKDSTG
-559 KAYSQL
+559 KVYDQV
-565 TKTVT
+565 TKTIT
-570 ETGKELVNGVVK
+570 ETGKETVNGVVK
-582 NYQLVTTYVDGVQ
+582 DYKTVTTYVNGVA
-595 QKAVKVYE
+595 KKTVKTYE
-603 DASKVLTGTM
+603 DVSKTLTNTF
-613 TTTSQKT
+613 TAVSQKT
-620 LAGITTTVQKV
+620 IAGVTTAIQKV

-667 VDGFVEDVKESA
+667 VDGFVDKVEESA
-679 QEIEQSYKATQE
+679 QEIEHTYKATQE
-691 RIDQYLSEAQA
+691 RIEQHLSEAQTE
-702 QTNKGFFALVKNAV
+702 TNKGFFALVKNAA

-738 VDQGQRKII
+738 VDQDQRDII
-747 SQWADDAA
+747 AGWANDAA

-781 IVPGA
+781 IIPGA
-786 ESATKGVKSFAE
+786 ENATKGVKSFAE
-798 IIDGL
+798 IIEGL
-803 SKSGGVGTQ
+803 SKSGGVGKQ
-812 LANVATQLGNI
+812 LADVATQLGKV
-823 GTKAMGV
+823 GDAAMGV
-830 LGTIGTFMGTGAT
+830 LGNIGTFMGTGAA
-843 NIGTAITGLA
+843 NIGTAIAGLA
-853 ADIGGLGG
+853 ADVGDIGG
-861 TILTSL
+861 TILTALS
-867 ASIFSQ
+867 SVFSQ
-873 VGGLILANPEIAA
+873 VGSLIISNPEIAA
-886 VVAIAVGLV
+886 IVAIAVGLV

-908 KEDTSQTPA
+908 KEDSTQTA
-917 TSTAISYK
+917 TTSTALSYK

-941 YISRSDPYTFAGS
+941 YISRTDPYTYAD
-954 RSGSTTSTQALQ
+954 GSTPPTNQQALQ
-966 QQVEKQSGVLERI
+966 RQVEKQSSVLERI
-979 LKKIDGLKIDMDGE
+979 LKKIDNLKIDMDGE

-1002 VNDNLGQ
+1002 VNTNLGQ

>member
-7 IFRLFGSIFIDTTE
+7 IFRLFGSIFIDTSE
-21 ADKSLSKTDSKAKKL
+21 AEKSLSKTDSKVKKL
-36 QDTLGKAVTGAAK
+36 QESLGKAVTGAAK
-49 MATGVAASISAAGAA
+49 MATGVAASIAGAGAA

-116 LTKAITTGSKDQVAA
+116 LTNAITTGSKDQVAA
-131 FKAVGLSME
+131 FQAVGLSMD
-140 QVQSMSRE
+140 QVASMSRE
-148 DVLNA
+148 EVLNA

-230 GLKNALG
+230 GFKNAMG
-237 TQVLP
+237 TKVLP

-294 NFAAYLQDNMPL
+294 DFAAYLQDNMPL

-333 IQTVATLVAEIWS
+333 IQTVAALVTDIWA
-346 HADDILTT
+346 HADDLLTA

-379 IASAIVTKIMS
+379 IVSAIVTKIMS

-426 NHALGKD
+426 NHALGKN
-433 GYTEYDTYED
+433 GYAEYDTYED

-451 TGSSGGSSGGSHKD
+451 TGSSGSGKYQQGSQKNES
-465 DNYWKQYGDRL
+465 YWKQYSAKLAEQYSIGGGDS
-476 AKQYGLTGGSSSGGS
+476 AGSSN
-491 SGGSGGT
+491 GSGST
-498 THTTT
+498 TTTT
-503 TGSSGSSSSGS
+503 TGSSGSQ
-514 TKATTVTKTVT
+514 KATTKTVIK
-525 GSQTDAATTSWKN
+525 SLTDSATATSKN
-538 AYGTVTQATSE
+538 ALGIVTTTAQI
-549 LTEWITDSTG
+549 LTETIKDSTG
-559 KAYSQL
+559 KVYDQV
-565 TKTVT
+565 TKTIT
-570 ETGKELVNGVVK
+570 ETGKETVNGVVK
-582 NYQLVTTYVDGVQ
+582 DYQTVTTYVNGIA
-595 QKAVKVYE
+595 QKTVKTYE
-603 DASKVLTGTM
+603 DASKTLANTFTAV
-613 TTTSQKT
+613 SQKT
-620 LAGITTTVQKV
+620 VAGVTTAIQKV

-667 VDGFVEDVKESA
+667 VDGFVDKIEESA
-679 QEIEQSYKATQE
+679 QEVEHTYKATQE
-691 RIDQYLSEAQA
+691 RIEQHLSEAQTD
-702 QTNKGFFALVKNAV
+702 TNKGFFALIKNAA

-738 VDQGQRKII
+738 VDQDQRDII
-747 SQWADDAA
+747 AGWANDAA

-781 IVPGA
+781 IIPGA
-786 ESATKGVKSFAE
+786 ENATKGVKSFAE
-798 IIDGL
+798 IIEGL
-803 SKSGGVGTQ
+803 SKSGGVGKQ
-812 LANVATQLGNI
+812 LADVATQLGKV
-823 GTKAMGV
+823 GDAAMGV
-830 LGTIGTFMGTGAT
+830 LGNIGTFMGTGAA
-843 NIGTAITGLA
+843 NIGASIAGLA
-853 ADIGGLGG
+853 ADVGGIGG
-861 TILTSL
+861 TILTALS
-867 ASIFSQ
+867 SVFSQ
-873 VGGLILANPEIAA
+873 VGSLIIANPEIAA
-886 VVAIAVGLV
+886 IVAIAVGLV
-895 ALGTALWAKFGKK
+895 ALGTAIWAKFGKK
-908 KEDTSQTPA
+908 KEDSTQTA
-917 TSTAISYK
+917 TTSTALSYK

-941 YISRSDPYTFAGS
+941 YISRTDPYTYAD
-954 RSGSTTSTQALQ
+954 GSTPPTSQQALQ
-966 QQVEKQSGVLERI
+966 RQVEKQSSVLERI

-1002 VNDNLGQ
+1002 VNTNLGQ

>member
-7 IFRLFGSIFIDTTE
+7 IFRLFGSIFIDTSE
-21 ADKSLSKTDSKAKKL
+21 AEKSLSKTDSKVKKL
-36 QDTLGKAVTGAAK
+36 QVSLGKAVIGAAK
-49 MATGVAASISAAGAA
+49 MAAGVAASVASAGAA

-131 FKAVGLSME
+131 FRAVGLSMD
-140 QVQSMSRE
+140 QVASMSRE
-148 DVLNA
+148 EVLNA

-177 AAGELGPLLNTSAED
+177 AAGELGPLFNTSAED

-206 MSDEGVAASAAFKD
+206 MSNEGVAASAAFKD

-230 GLKNALG
+230 GFKNAMG
-237 TQVLP
+237 TMVLP

-294 NFAAYLQDNMPL
+294 GFAAYLQGNMPL

-333 IQTVATLVAEIWS
+333 IQTVATLVTEIWA
-346 HADDILTT
+346 HADSLLTT

-379 IASAIVTKIMS
+379 IVSAIVTKIMS

-426 NHALGKD
+426 NHALGKN
-433 GYTEYDTYED
+433 GYAEYDTYED

-451 TGSSGGSSGGSHKD
+451 TGGSGSGKYQQGSQKNES
-465 DNYWKQYGDRL
+465 YWKQYGAKM
-476 AKQYGLTGGSSSGGS
+476 AKQYGIGGGDSAGSSN
-491 SGGSGGT
+491 GSGSAT
-498 THTTT
+498 PTT
-503 TGSSGSSSSGS
+503 TGSSGSQ
-514 TKATTVTKTVT
+514 KAITKTVIK
-525 GSQTDAATTSWKN
+525 SLTDSATTTSKN
-538 AYGTVTQATSE
+538 ALGIVTTTAQT
-549 LTEWITDSTG
+549 LTETIKDSTG
-559 KAYSQL
+559 KVYDRV
-565 TKTVT
+565 TKTIT
-570 ETGKELVNGVVK
+570 ETGKETVNGVVK
-582 NYQLVTTYVDGVQ
+582 DYQTVTTYVNDVA
-595 QKAVKVYE
+595 QKTVKVYK
-603 DASKVLTGTM
+603 DASKTLANTFTAV
-613 TTTSQKT
+613 SQKT
-620 LAGITTTVQKV
+620 VAGVTTAIQKV

-667 VDGFVEDVKESA
+667 VDGFVDKVEESA
-679 QEIEQSYKATQE
+679 QEIEHTYKATQE
-691 RIDQYLSEAQA
+691 RIEQHLSEAQTE
-702 QTNKGFFALVKNAV
+702 TNKGFFALVKNAA

-738 VDQGQRKII
+738 VDQDQRDII
-747 SQWADDAA
+747 AGWANDAA

-781 IVPGA
+781 IIPGA
-786 ESATKGVKSFAE
+786 KNATKGVKSFAK
-798 IIDGL
+798 IIEDL
-803 SKSGGVGTQ
+803 SKSGGVGKQ
-812 LANVATQLGNI
+812 LADVATQLGKV
-823 GTKAMGV
+823 GDAAMGV
-830 LGTIGTFMGTGAT
+830 LGNIGTFMGTGAA
-843 NIGTAITGLA
+843 NIGTAIAGLA
-853 ADIGGLGG
+853 ADVGGIGG
-861 TILTSL
+861 TILTALS
-867 ASIFSQ
+867 SVFSQ
-873 VGGLILANPEIAA
+873 VGSLIISNPEIAA
-886 VVAIAVGLV
+886 IVAIAVGLV

-908 KEDTSQTPA
+908 KEDSTQTA
-917 TSTAISYK
+917 TTSTALSYK

-941 YISRSDPYTFAGS
+941 YISRTDPYTYAY
-954 RSGSTTSTQALQ
+954 GSTPPTNQQALQ
-966 QQVEKQSGVLERI
+966 RQVEKQSSVLERI
-979 LKKIDGLKIDMDGE
+979 LKKIDNLKIDMDGE

-1002 VNDNLGQ
+1002 VNTNLGQ

>member
-7 IFRLFGSIFIDTTE
+7 IFRLFGSIFIDTSE
-21 ADKSLSKTDSKAKKL
+21 AEKSLSKTDSKVKKL
-36 QDTLGKAVTGAAK
+36 QESLGKAVTGAAK
-49 MATGVAASISAAGAA
+49 MAAGVAASVAGAGAA

-131 FKAVGLSME
+131 FQAVGLSMD
-140 QVQSMSRE
+140 QVASMSRE
-148 DVLNA
+148 EVLNA

-206 MSDEGVAASAAFKD
+206 MSNEGVAASAAFKD

-230 GLKNALG
+230 GFKNAIG
-237 TQVLP
+237 TMVLP

-333 IQTVATLVAEIWS
+333 IQTVAALVTEIWA
-346 HADDILTT
+346 HADSLLTT

-379 IASAIVTKIMS
+379 IVSAIVTKIMS

-426 NHALGKD
+426 NHALGKN
-433 GYTEYDTYED
+433 GYAEYDTYED

-451 TGSSGGSSGGSHKD
+451 TGGSGSGKYQQGSQKNES
-465 DNYWKQYGDRL
+465 YWKQYGAKM
-476 AKQYGLTGGSSSGGS
+476 AKQYGIGGGDSAGSSN
-491 SGGSGGT
+491 GSGSAT
-498 THTTT
+498 PTT
-503 TGSSGSSSSGS
+503 TGSSGSQ
-514 TKATTVTKTVT
+514 KAITKTVIK
-525 GSQTDAATTSWKN
+525 SLTDSATATSKN
-538 AYGTVTQATSE
+538 ALGIVTTTAQT
-549 LTEWITDSTG
+549 LTETIKDSTG
-559 KAYSQL
+559 KVYDRV
-565 TKTVT
+565 TKTIT
-570 ETGKELVNGVVK
+570 ETGKETVNGVVK
-582 NYQLVTTYVDGVQ
+582 DYQTVTTYVNGVA
-595 QKAVKVYE
+595 QKTVKTYK
-603 DASKVLTGTM
+603 DASKTLANTFTAV
-613 TTTSQKT
+613 SQKT
-620 LAGITTTVQKV
+620 VAGVTTAIQKV

-652 IVDGVAQTYTKVTTY
+652 IVDGVAQTYTKITTY
-667 VDGFVEDVKESA
+667 VDGFVDKVEESA
-679 QEIEQSYKATQE
+679 QEIEHTYKATQE
-691 RIDQYLSEAQA
+691 RIEQHLSEAQTE
-702 QTNKGFFALVKNAV
+702 TNKGFFALVKNAA

-738 VDQGQRKII
+738 VDQDQRDII
-747 SQWADDAA
+747 AGWANDAA

-781 IVPGA
+781 IIPGA
-786 ESATKGVKSFAE
+786 ENATKGVKSFAE
-798 IIDGL
+798 IIEGL
-803 SKSGGVGTQ
+803 SKSGGVGKQ
-812 LANVATQLGNI
+812 LADVATQLGKV
-823 GTKAMGV
+823 GDAAMGV
-830 LGTIGTFMGTGAT
+830 LGNIGTFMGTGAA
-843 NIGTAITGLA
+843 NIGTAIAGLA
-853 ADIGGLGG
+853 ADVGGIGG
-861 TILTSL
+861 TILTALS
-867 ASIFSQ
+867 SVFSQ
-873 VGGLILANPEIAA
+873 VGSLIISNPEIAA
-886 VVAIAVGLV
+886 IVAIAVGLV

-908 KEDTSQTPA
+908 KEDNTQTA
-917 TSTAISYK
+917 TTSTALSYK

-941 YISRSDPYTFAGS
+941 YISRTDPYTYAD
-954 RSGSTTSTQALQ
+954 GSTPPTNQQALQ
-966 QQVEKQSGVLERI
+966 RQVEKQSSVLERI
-979 LKKIDGLKIDMDGE
+979 LKKIDNLKIDMDGE

-1002 VNDNLGQ
+1002 VNTNLGQ

>member
-7 IFRLFGSIFIDTTE
+7 IFRLFGSIFIDTSE
-21 ADKSLSKTDSKAKKL
+21 AEKSLSKTDSKVKKL
-36 QDTLGKAVTGAAK
+36 QESLGKAVTGAAK
-49 MATGVAASISAAGAA
+49 MAAGVAASVAGAGAA

-131 FKAVGLSME
+131 FQAVGLSMD
-140 QVQSMSRE
+140 QVASMSRE
-148 DVLNA
+148 EVLNA

-167 TSIATTLLGK
+167 TYIATTLLGK
-177 AAGELGPLLNTSAED
+177 AAGELGPLFNTSAED

-206 MSDEGVAASAAFKD
+206 MSNEGVAASAAFKD

-230 GLKNALG
+230 GFKNAMG
-237 TQVLP
+237 TMVLP

-333 IQTVATLVAEIWS
+333 IQTVATLVTEIWA
-346 HADDILTT
+346 HADSLLTT

-379 IASAIVTKIMS
+379 IVSAIVTKIMS

-426 NHALGKD
+426 NHALGKN
-433 GYTEYDTYED
+433 GYAEYDTYED

-451 TGSSGGSSGGSHKD
+451 TGGSGSGKYQQGSQKNES
-465 DNYWKQYGDRL
+465 YWKQYGAKM
-476 AKQYGLTGGSSSGGS
+476 AKQYGIGGGDSAGSSN
-491 SGGSGGT
+491 GSGSAT
-498 THTTT
+498 PTT
-503 TGSSGSSSSGS
+503 TGSSGSQ
-514 TKATTVTKTVT
+514 KAITKTVIK
-525 GSQTDAATTSWKN
+525 SLTDSATTTSKN
-538 AYGTVTQATSE
+538 ALGIVTTTTQA
-549 LTEWITDSTG
+549 LTETIKDSTG
-559 KAYSQL
+559 KVYDRV
-565 TKTVT
+565 TKTIT
-570 ETGKELVNGVVK
+570 EIGKETVNGVVK
-582 NYQLVTTYVDGVQ
+582 DYQTVTTYVNDVA
-595 QKAVKVYE
+595 QKTVKVHK
-603 DASKVLTGTM
+603 DASKTLANTFTAV
-613 TTTSQKT
+613 SQKT
-620 LAGITTTVQKV
+620 VAGVTTAIQKV

-667 VDGFVEDVKESA
+667 VDGFVDKVEESA
-679 QEIEQSYKATQE
+679 QEIEHTYKATQE
-691 RIDQYLSEAQA
+691 RIEQHLSEAQTE
-702 QTNKGFFALVKNAV
+702 TNKGFFALVKNAA

-738 VDQGQRKII
+738 VDQDQRDII
-747 SQWADDAA
+747 AGWANDAA

-768 AALQAIAD
+768 TALQAIAD

-781 IVPGA
+781 IIPGA
-786 ESATKGVKSFAE
+786 ENATKGVKSFAE
-798 IIDGL
+798 IIEGL
-803 SKSGGVGTQ
+803 SKSGGVGKQ
-812 LANVATQLGNI
+812 LADVATQLGKV
-823 GTKAMGV
+823 GDAAMGV
-830 LGTIGTFMGTGAT
+830 LGNIGTFMGTGAA
-843 NIGTAITGLA
+843 NIGTAIAGLA
-853 ADIGGLGG
+853 ADVGGIGG
-861 TILTSL
+861 TILTALS
-867 ASIFSQ
+867 SVFSQ
-873 VGGLILANPEIAA
+873 VGSLIISNPEIAA
-886 VVAIAVGLV
+886 IVAIAVGLV

-908 KEDTSQTPA
+908 KEDSTQTA
-917 TSTAISYK
+917 TTSTALSYK

-941 YISRSDPYTFAGS
+941 YISRTDPYTYAD
-954 RSGSTTSTQALQ
+954 GSTPPTNQQALQ
-966 QQVEKQSGVLERI
+966 RQVEKQSSVLERI
-979 LKKIDGLKIDMDGE
+979 LKKIDNLKIDMDGE

-1002 VNDNLGQ
+1002 VNTNLGQ

>member
-7 IFRLFGSIFIDTTE
+7 IFRLFGSIFIDTSE
-21 ADKSLSKTDSKAKKL
+21 AEKSLSKTDSKVKKL
-36 QDTLGKAVTGAAK
+36 QESLGKAVTGAAK
-49 MATGVAASISAAGAA
+49 MAAGVAASVAGAGAA

-131 FKAVGLSME
+131 FQAVGLSMD
-140 QVQSMSRE
+140 QVASMSRE
-148 DVLNA
+148 EVLNA

-206 MSDEGVAASAAFKD
+206 MSNEGVAASAAFKD

-230 GLKNALG
+230 GFKNAIG
-237 TQVLP
+237 TMVLP

-333 IQTVATLVAEIWS
+333 IQTVAALVTEIWA
-346 HADDILTT
+346 HADSLLTT

-379 IASAIVTKIMS
+379 IVSAIVTKIMS

-426 NHALGKD
+426 NHALDKN
-433 GYTEYDTYED
+433 GYAEYDTYED

-451 TGSSGGSSGGSHKD
+451 TGGSGSGKYQQGSQKNES
-465 DNYWKQYGDRL
+465 YWKQYGAKM
-476 AKQYGLTGGSSSGGS
+476 AKQYGIGGGDSAGSSN
-491 SGGSGGT
+491 GSGSAT
-498 THTTT
+498 PTT
-503 TGSSGSSSSGS
+503 TGSSGSQ
-514 TKATTVTKTVT
+514 KAITKTVIK
-525 GSQTDAATTSWKN
+525 SLTDSATATSKN
-538 AYGTVTQATSE
+538 ALGIVTTTAQT
-549 LTEWITDSTG
+549 LTETIKDSTG
-559 KAYSQL
+559 KVYDRV
-565 TKTVT
+565 TKTIT
-570 ETGKELVNGVVK
+570 ETGKETVNGVVK
-582 NYQLVTTYVDGVQ
+582 DYQTVTTYVNGVA
-595 QKAVKVYE
+595 QKTVKTYK
-603 DASKVLTGTM
+603 DASKTLANTFTAV
-613 TTTSQKT
+613 SQKT
-620 LAGITTTVQKV
+620 VAGVTTAIQKV

-652 IVDGVAQTYTKVTTY
+652 IVDGVAQTYTKITTY
-667 VDGFVEDVKESA
+667 VDGFVDKVEESA
-679 QEIEQSYKATQE
+679 QETEHTYKATQE
-691 RIDQYLSEAQA
+691 RIEQHLSEAQTE
-702 QTNKGFFALVKNAV
+702 TNKGFFALVKNAA

-738 VDQGQRKII
+738 VDQDQRDII
-747 SQWADDAA
+747 AGWANDAA

-781 IVPGA
+781 IIPGA
-786 ESATKGVKSFAE
+786 ENATKGVKSFAE
-798 IIDGL
+798 IIEGL
-803 SKSGGVGTQ
+803 SKSGGVGKQ
-812 LANVATQLGNI
+812 LADVATQLGKV
-823 GTKAMGV
+823 GDAAMGV
-830 LGTIGTFMGTGAT
+830 LGNIGTFMGTGAA
-843 NIGTAITGLA
+843 NIGTAIAGLA
-853 ADIGGLGG
+853 ADVGGIGG
-861 TILTSL
+861 TILTALS
-867 ASIFSQ
+867 SVFSQ
-873 VGGLILANPEIAA
+873 VGSLIISNPEIAA
-886 VVAIAVGLV
+886 IVAIAVGLV

-908 KEDTSQTPA
+908 KEDSTQTA
-917 TSTAISYK
+917 TTSTALSYK

-941 YISRSDPYTFAGS
+941 YISRTDPYTYAD
-954 RSGSTTSTQALQ
+954 GSTPPTNQQALQ
-966 QQVEKQSGVLERI
+966 RQVEKQSSVLERI
-979 LKKIDGLKIDMDGE
+979 LKKIDNLKIDMDGE

-1002 VNDNLGQ
+1002 VNTNLGQ
-1009 LQALAERGN
+1009 LQVLAERGN

>member
-7 IFRLFGSIFIDTTE
+7 IFRLFGSIFIDTSE
-21 ADKSLSKTDSKAKKL
+21 AEKSLSKTDSKVKKL
-36 QDTLGKAVTGAAK
+36 QASLGKAVTGAAK
-49 MATGVAASISAAGAA
+49 MAAGVAASVAGAGAA

-131 FKAVGLSME
+131 FRAVGLSMD
-140 QVQSMSRE
+140 QVASMSRE
-148 DVLNA
+148 EVLNA

-206 MSDEGVAASAAFKD
+206 MSNEGVAASAAFKD

-230 GLKNALG
+230 GFKNAMG
-237 TQVLP
+237 TMVLP

-294 NFAAYLQDNMPL
+294 NFAAYLQGNMPL

-333 IQTVATLVAEIWS
+333 IQTVTALVTEIWA
-346 HADDILTT
+346 HADSLLTT

-379 IASAIVTKIMS
+379 IVSAIVTKIMS

-426 NHALGKD
+426 NHALGKN
-433 GYTEYDTYED
+433 GYAEYDTYED

-451 TGSSGGSSGGSHKD
+451 TGSSGSGKYQQGSQKNES
-465 DNYWKQYGDRL
+465 YWKQYGAKM
-476 AKQYGLTGGSSSGGS
+476 AKQYGIGGGDSAGSSN
-491 SGGSGGT
+491 GSGSAT
-498 THTTT
+498 PTT
-503 TGSSGSSSSGS
+503 TGSSGSQ
-514 TKATTVTKTVT
+514 KAITKTVIK
-525 GSQTDAATTSWKN
+525 SLTDSATATSKN
-538 AYGTVTQATSE
+538 ALGIVTTTAQT
-549 LTEWITDSTG
+549 LTETIKDSTG
-559 KAYSQL
+559 KVYDRV
-565 TKTVT
+565 TKTIT
-570 ETGKELVNGVVK
+570 ETGKETVNGVVK
-582 NYQLVTTYVDGVQ
+582 DYKTVTTYVNGVA
-595 QKAVKVYE
+595 QKTVKTYE
-603 DASKVLTGTM
+603 DASKTLANTFTAV
-613 TTTSQKT
+613 SQKT
-620 LAGITTTVQKV
+620 VAGVTTAIQKV

-652 IVDGVAQTYTKVTTY
+652 IVDGVARTYTKVTTY
-667 VDGFVEDVKESA
+667 VDGFVDKVEESA
-679 QEIEQSYKATQE
+679 QEIEHTYKATQE
-691 RIDQYLSEAQA
+691 RIEQHLREAQT
-702 QTNKGFFALVKNAV
+702 QTNKGFFALVKNAA

-738 VDQGQRKII
+738 VDQDQRDII
-747 SQWADDAA
+747 AGWANDAA

-781 IVPGA
+781 IIPGA
-786 ESATKGVKSFAE
+786 ENATKGVKSFAK
-798 IIDGL
+798 IIEDL
-803 SKSGGVGTQ
+803 SKSGGVGKQ
-812 LANVATQLGNI
+812 LADVATQLGKV
-823 GTKAMGV
+823 GDAAMGV
-830 LGTIGTFMGTGAT
+830 LGNIGTFMGTGAA
-843 NIGTAITGLA
+843 NIGTAIAGLA
-853 ADIGGLGG
+853 ADVGGIGG
-861 TILTSL
+861 TILTALS
-867 ASIFSQ
+867 SVFSQ
-873 VGGLILANPEIAA
+873 VGSLIISNPEIAA
-886 VVAIAVGLV
+886 IVAIAVGLV

-908 KEDTSQTPA
+908 KEDSTQTA
-917 TSTAISYK
+917 TTSTALSYK

-941 YISRSDPYTFAGS
+941 YISRTDPYTYAD
-954 RSGSTTSTQALQ
+954 GSTPPTNQQALQ
-966 QQVEKQSGVLERI
+966 RQVEKQSSVLERI
-979 LKKIDGLKIDMDGE
+979 LKKIDNLKIDMDGE

-1002 VNDNLGQ
+1002 VNTNLGQ

>member
-7 IFRLFGSIFIDTTE
+7 IFRLFGSIFIDTSE
-21 ADKSLSKTDSKAKKL
+21 AEKSLSKTDSKVKKL
-36 QDTLGKAVTGAAK
+36 QESLGKAVTGAAK
-49 MATGVAASISAAGAA
+49 MAAGVAASVAGAGAA

-131 FKAVGLSME
+131 FQAVGLSMD
-140 QVQSMSRE
+140 QVASMSRE
-148 DVLNA
+148 EVLNA

-206 MSDEGVAASAAFKD
+206 MSNEGVAASAAFKD

-230 GLKNALG
+230 GFKNAIG
-237 TQVLP
+237 TMVLP

-333 IQTVATLVAEIWS
+333 IQTVAALVTEIWA
-346 HADDILTT
+346 HADSLLTT

-379 IASAIVTKIMS
+379 IVSAIVTKIMS

-426 NHALGKD
+426 NHALGKN
-433 GYTEYDTYED
+433 GYAEYDTYED

-451 TGSSGGSSGGSHKD
+451 TGGSGSGKYQQGSQKNES
-465 DNYWKQYGDRL
+465 YWKQYGAKM
-476 AKQYGLTGGSSSGGS
+476 AKQYGIGGGDSAGSSN
-491 SGGSGGT
+491 GSGSAT
-498 THTTT
+498 PTT
-503 TGSSGSSSSGS
+503 TGSSGSQ
-514 TKATTVTKTVT
+514 KAITKTVIK
-525 GSQTDAATTSWKN
+525 SLTDSATATSKN
-538 AYGTVTQATSE
+538 ALGIVTTTAQT
-549 LTEWITDSTG
+549 LTETIKDSTG
-559 KAYSQL
+559 KVYDRV
-565 TKTVT
+565 TKTIT
-570 ETGKELVNGVVK
+570 ETGKETVNGVVK
-582 NYQLVTTYVDGVQ
+582 DYQTVTTYVNGVA
-595 QKAVKVYE
+595 QKTVKTYK
-603 DASKVLTGTM
+603 DASKTLANTFTAV
-613 TTTSQKT
+613 SQKT
-620 LAGITTTVQKV
+620 VAGVTTAIQKV

-652 IVDGVAQTYTKVTTY
+652 IVDGVAQTYTKITTY
-667 VDGFVEDVKESA
+667 VDGFVDKVEESA
-679 QEIEQSYKATQE
+679 QENEHTYKATQE
-691 RIDQYLSEAQA
+691 RIEQHLSEAQTE
-702 QTNKGFFALVKNAV
+702 TNKGFFALVKNAA

-738 VDQGQRKII
+738 VDQDQRDII
-747 SQWADDAA
+747 AGWANDAA

-781 IVPGA
+781 IIPGA
-786 ESATKGVKSFAE
+786 ENATKGVKSFAE
-798 IIDGL
+798 IIEEL
-803 SKSGGVGTQ
+803 SKSGGVGKQ
-812 LANVATQLGNI
+812 LADVATQLGKV
-823 GTKAMGV
+823 GDAAMGV
-830 LGTIGTFMGTGAT
+830 LGNIGTFMGTGAA
-843 NIGTAITGLA
+843 NIGTAIAGLA
-853 ADIGGLGG
+853 ADVGGIGG
-861 TILTSL
+861 TILTALS
-867 ASIFSQ
+867 SVFSQ
-873 VGGLILANPEIAA
+873 VGSLIISNPEIAA
-886 VVAIAVGLV
+886 IVAIAVGLV

-908 KEDTSQTPA
+908 KEDSTQTA
-917 TSTAISYK
+917 TTSTALSYK

-941 YISRSDPYTFAGS
+941 YISRTDPYTYAD
-954 RSGSTTSTQALQ
+954 GSTPPTNQQALQ
-966 QQVEKQSGVLERI
+966 RQVEKQSSVLERI
-979 LKKIDGLKIDMDGE
+979 LKKIDNLKIDMDGE

-1002 VNDNLGQ
+1002 VNTNLGQ

>member
-7 IFRLFGSIFIDTTE
+7 IFRLFGSIFIDTSE
-21 ADKSLSKTDSKAKKL
+21 AEKSLSKTDSKVKKL
-36 QDTLGKAVTGAAK
+36 QESLGKAVTGAAK
-49 MATGVAASISAAGAA
+49 MAAGVAASVAGAGAA

-131 FKAVGLSME
+131 FQAVGLSMD
-140 QVQSMSRE
+140 QVASMSRE
-148 DVLNA
+148 EVLNA

-158 QGMDESAER
+158 QGMDESADR

-206 MSDEGVAASAAFKD
+206 MSNEGVAASAAFKD

-230 GLKNALG
+230 GFKNAMG
-237 TQVLP
+237 TMVLP

-294 NFAAYLQDNMPL
+294 NFATYLQDNMPL

-333 IQTVATLVAEIWS
+333 IQTVATLVTEIWA
-346 HADDILTT
+346 HADSLLTT

-379 IASAIVTKIMS
+379 IVSAIVTKIMS

-426 NHALGKD
+426 NHALGKN
-433 GYTEYDTYED
+433 GYAEYDTYED

-451 TGSSGGSSGGSHKD
+451 TGSSGSGKYQQGSQKNES
-465 DNYWKQYGDRL
+465 YWKQYGAKM
-476 AKQYGLTGGSSSGGS
+476 AKQYGIGGSDSAGS
-491 SGGSGGT
+491 SNGSGSAT
-498 THTTT
+498 PTT
-503 TGSSGSSSSGS
+503 TGSSGSQ
-514 TKATTVTKTVT
+514 KAITKTVIK
-525 GSQTDAATTSWKN
+525 SLTDSATATSKN
-538 AYGTVTQATSE
+538 ALGIVTTTAQT
-549 LTEWITDSTG
+549 LTETIKDSTG
-559 KAYSQL
+559 KVYDRV
-565 TKTVT
+565 TKTIT
-570 ETGKELVNGVVK
+570 ETGKETVNGVVK
-582 NYQLVTTYVDGVQ
+582 DYKTVTTYVNGVA
-595 QKAVKVYE
+595 QKTVKTYE
-603 DASKVLTGTM
+603 DASKTLANTFTAV
-613 TTTSQKT
+613 SQKT
-620 LAGITTTVQKV
+620 VAGVTTAIQKV

-667 VDGFVEDVKESA
+667 VDGFVDKVEESA
-679 QEIEQSYKATQE
+679 QEIEHTYKATQE
-691 RIDQYLSEAQA
+691 RIEQHLSEAQTE
-702 QTNKGFFALVKNAV
+702 TNKGFFALVKNAA

-738 VDQGQRKII
+738 VDQDQRDII
-747 SQWADDAA
+747 AGWANDAA

-781 IVPGA
+781 IIPGA
-786 ESATKGVKSFAE
+786 ENATKGVKSFAK
-798 IIDGL
+798 IIEDL
-803 SKSGGVGTQ
+803 SKSGGVGKQ
-812 LANVATQLGNI
+812 LADVATQLGKV
-823 GTKAMGV
+823 GDAAMGV
-830 LGTIGTFMGTGAT
+830 LGNIGTFMGTGAA
-843 NIGTAITGLA
+843 NIGTAIAGLA
-853 ADIGGLGG
+853 ADVGGIGG
-861 TILTSL
+861 TILTALS
-867 ASIFSQ
+867 SVFSQ
-873 VGGLILANPEIAA
+873 VGSLIISNPEIAA
-886 VVAIAVGLV
+886 IVAIAVGLV

-908 KEDTSQTPA
+908 KEDSTQTA
-917 TSTAISYK
+917 TTSTALSYK

-941 YISRSDPYTFAGS
+941 YISRTDPYTYAD
-954 RSGSTTSTQALQ
+954 GSTPPTNQQALQ
-966 QQVEKQSGVLERI
+966 RQVEKQSSVLERI
-979 LKKIDGLKIDMDGE
+979 LKKIDNLKIDMDGE

-1002 VNDNLGQ
+1002 VNTNLGQ

>member
-116 LTKAITTGSKDQVAA
+116 LTSAITTGSKSQVAA

-192 TAAMK
+192 TATMK

-254 FRKDGIAGMQRAA
+254 FRQDGIAGMERAA
-267 ADVVLGFT
+267 ADIVGGFT

-433 GYTEYDTYED
+433 GYAEYDTYED

-451 TGSSGGSSGGSHKD
+451 TGSSGSGKYQQGSQKD
-465 DNYWKQYGDRL
+465 DNYWKQYGDKL
-476 AKQYGLTGGSSSGGS
+476 ADQYGLNGGGSSGS

-498 THTTT
+498 TRTTT
-503 TGSSGSSSSGS
+503 TGSSGS
-514 TKATTVTKTVT
+514 KKTTTKTVIK
-525 GSQTDAATTSWKN
+525 SLTDSATTTGKN
-538 AYGTVTQATSE
+538 ALGIVTTTAQT
-549 LTEWITDSTG
+549 LTETIKDSTG
-559 KAYSQL
+559 KVYDQV
-565 TKTVT
+565 TKTIT
-570 ETGKELVNGVVK
+570 ESGKETVNGVVK
-582 NYQLVTTYVDGVQ
+582 NYQLVTTYVNGVQ
-595 QKAVKVYE
+595 QKAVKTYE
-603 DASKVLTGTM
+603 DASKALTGTL

-679 QEIEQSYKATQE
+679 QEIEQTCKATQE
-691 RIDQYLSEAQA
+691 RIDQYLSEAQT

-716 SSIKS
+716 SNIKS

-726 LAKNVAQAIWGE
+726 LALNVVQAIWGE
-738 VDQGQRKII
+738 VDQKQRAVI
-747 SQWADDAA
+747 SEWAADAT

-812 LANVATQLGNI
+812 LGNVATQLGNL

-830 LGTIGTFMGTGAT
+830 LGTIGTFMGTGVT

>member
-116 LTKAITTGSKDQVAA
+116 LTSAITTGSKSQVAA

-148 DVLNA
+148 DVLNT

-254 FRKDGIAGMQRAA
+254 FRQDGIAGMERAA
-267 ADVVLGFT
+267 ADIVGGFT

-319 NGIFNAF
+319 NGIFDAF

-379 IASAIVTKIMS
+379 IASAIITKIMS

-433 GYTEYDTYED
+433 GYAEYDTYED

-451 TGSSGGSSGGSHKD
+451 TGSSGSGKYQQGSQKD
-465 DNYWKQYGDRL
+465 DNYWKQYGDKL
-476 AKQYGLTGGSSSGGS
+476 ADQYGLNGSGSSES

-498 THTTT
+498 TRSTT
-503 TGSSGSSSSGS
+503 TGSSGS
-514 TKATTVTKTVT
+514 KKTTTKTVIK
-525 GSQTDAATTSWKN
+525 SLTDSATTTSQN
-538 AYGTVTQATSE
+538 ALGIVTTTAQT
-549 LTEWITDSTG
+549 LTETIKDSTG
-559 KAYSQL
+559 KVYDQV
-565 TKTVT
+565 TKTIT
-570 ETGKELVNGVVK
+570 ESGKETVNGVVK
-582 NYQLVTTYVDGVQ
+582 NYQLVTTYVNGVQ
-595 QKAVKVYE
+595 QKAVKTYE
-603 DASKVLTGTM
+603 DASKALTGTL

-679 QEIEQSYKATQE
+679 QEIEQTYKATQE
-691 RIDQYLSEAQA
+691 RIDQYLSEAQT

-716 SSIKS
+716 SNIKS

-726 LAKNVAQAIWGE
+726 LALNVVQAIWGE
-738 VDQGQRKII
+738 VDQKQRAVI
-747 SQWADDAA
+747 SEWAADAT

-786 ESATKGVKSFAE
+786 ENATKGVKSFAE

-812 LANVATQLGNI
+812 LANVATQLGNL

-867 ASIFSQ
+867 AGIFSQ
-873 VGGLILANPEIAA
+873 VGGLIIANPEIAA

>member
-333 IQTVATLVAEIWS
+333 IQTVATLVTEIWA
-346 HADDILTT
+346 HADSLLTT

-379 IASAIVTKIMS
+379 IVSAIVTKIMS

-426 NHALGKD
+426 NHALGKN
-433 GYTEYDTYED
+433 GYAEYDTYED

-491 SGGSGGT
+491 SGGT

-559 KAYSQL
+559 RAYSQL

-667 VDGFVEDVKESA
+667 VDGFVDKVEESA
-679 QEIEQSYKATQE
+679 QEIEHTYKATQE
-691 RIDQYLSEAQA
+691 RIEQHLSEAQTE
-702 QTNKGFFALVKNAV
+702 TNKGFFALVKNAA

-738 VDQGQRKII
+738 VDQDQRDII
-747 SQWADDAA
+747 AGWANDAA

-781 IVPGA
+781 IIPGA
-786 ESATKGVKSFAE
+786 KNATKGVKSFAK
-798 IIDGL
+798 IIENL
-803 SKSGGVGTQ
+803 SKSGGVGKQ
-812 LANVATQLGNI
+812 LADVAMQLGKV
-823 GTKAMGV
+823 GDAAMGV
-830 LGTIGTFMGTGAT
+830 LGNIGTFMGTGAA
-843 NIGTAITGLA
+843 NIGTAIAGLA
-853 ADIGGLGG
+853 ADVGGIGG

-867 ASIFSQ
+867 AGIFSQ

-908 KEDTSQTPA
+908 KEETQTPA

-954 RSGSTTSTQALQ
+954 RSSSTTSTQALQ
-966 QQVEKQSGVLERI
+966 QQVEKQSSVLERI

>member
-7 IFRLFGSIFIDTTE
+7 IFRLFGSIFIDTSE
-21 ADKSLSKTDSKAKKL
+21 AEKSLSKTDSKVKKL
-36 QDTLGKAVTGAAK
+36 QESLGKAVTGAAK
-49 MATGVAASISAAGAA
+49 MAAGVAASVAGAGAA

-131 FKAVGLSME
+131 FQAVGLSMD
-140 QVQSMSRE
+140 QVASMSRE
-148 DVLNA
+148 EVLNA

-206 MSDEGVAASAAFKD
+206 MSNEGVAASAAFKD

-230 GLKNALG
+230 GFKNAIG
-237 TQVLP
+237 TMVLP

-333 IQTVATLVAEIWS
+333 IQTVAALVTEIWA
-346 HADDILTT
+346 HADSLLTT

-379 IASAIVTKIMS
+379 IVSAIVTKIMS

-426 NHALGKD
+426 NHALGKN
-433 GYTEYDTYED
+433 GYAEYDTYED

-451 TGSSGGSSGGSHKD
+451 TGGSGSGKYQQGSQKNES
-465 DNYWKQYGDRL
+465 YWKQYGAKM
-476 AKQYGLTGGSSSGGS
+476 AKQYGIGGGDSAGSSN
-491 SGGSGGT
+491 GSGSAT
-498 THTTT
+498 PTT
-503 TGSSGSSSSGS
+503 TGSSGSQ
-514 TKATTVTKTVT
+514 KAITKTVIK
-525 GSQTDAATTSWKN
+525 SLTDSATATSKN
-538 AYGTVTQATSE
+538 ALGIVTTTAQT
-549 LTEWITDSTG
+549 LTETIKDSTG
-559 KAYSQL
+559 KVYDRV
-565 TKTVT
+565 TKTIT
-570 ETGKELVNGVVK
+570 ETGKETVNGVVK
-582 NYQLVTTYVDGVQ
+582 DYQTVTTYVNGVA
-595 QKAVKVYE
+595 QKTVKTYK
-603 DASKVLTGTM
+603 DASKTLANTFTAV
-613 TTTSQKT
+613 SQKT
-620 LAGITTTVQKV
+620 VAGVTTAIQKA

-652 IVDGVAQTYTKVTTY
+652 IVDGVAQTYTKITTY
-667 VDGFVEDVKESA
+667 VDGFVDKVEESA
-679 QEIEQSYKATQE
+679 QEIEHTYKATQE
-691 RIDQYLSEAQA
+691 RIEQHLSEAQTE
-702 QTNKGFFALVKNAV
+702 TNKGFFALVKNAA

-738 VDQGQRKII
+738 VDQDQRDII
-747 SQWADDAA
+747 AGWANDAA

-781 IVPGA
+781 IIPGA
-786 ESATKGVKSFAE
+786 ENATKGVKSFAE
-798 IIDGL
+798 IIEGL
-803 SKSGGVGTQ
+803 SKSGGVGKQ
-812 LANVATQLGNI
+812 LADVATQLGKV
-823 GTKAMGV
+823 GDAAMGV
-830 LGTIGTFMGTGAT
+830 LGNIGTFMGTGAA
-843 NIGTAITGLA
+843 NIGTAIAGLA
-853 ADIGGLGG
+853 ADVGGIGG
-861 TILTSL
+861 TILTALS
-867 ASIFSQ
+867 SVFSQ
-873 VGGLILANPEIAA
+873 VGSLIISNPEIAA
-886 VVAIAVGLV
+886 IVAIAVGLV

-908 KEDTSQTPA
+908 KEDSTQTA
-917 TSTAISYK
+917 TTSTALSYK

-941 YISRSDPYTFAGS
+941 YISRTDPYTYAD
-954 RSGSTTSTQALQ
+954 GSTPPTNQQALQ
-966 QQVEKQSGVLERI
+966 RQVEKQSSVLERI
-979 LKKIDGLKIDMDGE
+979 LKKIDNLKIDMDGE

-1002 VNDNLGQ
+1002 VNTNLGQ

>member
-7 IFRLFGSIFIDTTE
+7 IFRLFGSIFIDTSE
-21 ADKSLSKTDSKAKKL
+21 AEKSLSKTDSKVKKL
-36 QDTLGKAVTGAAK
+36 QASLGKAVTGAAK
-49 MATGVAASISAAGAA
+49 MAAGVAASVASAGAA

-131 FKAVGLSME
+131 FRAVGLSMD
-140 QVQSMSRE
+140 QVASMSRE
-148 DVLNA
+148 EVLNA

-167 TSIATTLLGK
+167 TYIATTLLGK
-177 AAGELGPLLNTSAED
+177 AAGELGPLFNTSAED

-206 MSDEGVAASAAFKD
+206 MSNEGVAASAAFKD

-230 GLKNALG
+230 GFKNAMG
-237 TQVLP
+237 TMVLP
-242 YVTEAMTALTDG
+242 YVTEAMTALTGG

-333 IQTVATLVAEIWS
+333 IQTVAALVTEIWA
-346 HADDILTT
+346 HADSLLNT

-433 GYTEYDTYED
+433 GYAEYDTYED

-451 TGSSGGSSGGSHKD
+451 TGSSGSGKYQQGSQKNES
-465 DNYWKQYGDRL
+465 YWKQYG
-476 AKQYGLTGGSSSGGS
+476 AKMARQYGIGSGDSAGSSN
-491 SGGSGGT
+491 GSGSAT
-498 THTTT
+498 PTI
-503 TGSSGSSSSGS
+503 TGSSGSQ
-514 TKATTVTKTVT
+514 KAITKTVIK
-525 GSQTDAATTSWKN
+525 SLTDSATATSKN
-538 AYGTVTQATSE
+538 ALGIVTTTAQT
-549 LTEWITDSTG
+549 LTETIKDSTG
-559 KAYSQL
+559 KVYDRV
-565 TKTVT
+565 TKTIT
-570 ETGKELVNGVVK
+570 ETGKETVNGVVK
-582 NYQLVTTYVDGVQ
+582 DYKTVTTYVNGVA
-595 QKAVKVYE
+595 QKTVKTYE
-603 DASKVLTGTM
+603 DASKTLANTFTAV
-613 TTTSQKT
+613 SQKT
-620 LAGITTTVQKV
+620 VAGVTTAIQKV

-667 VDGFVEDVKESA
+667 VDGFVDKVEESA
-679 QEIEQSYKATQE
+679 QEIEHTYKDTQE
-691 RIDQYLSEAQA
+691 RIEQHLSEAQTE
-702 QTNKGFFALVKNAV
+702 TNKGFFALVKNAV
-716 SSIKS
+716 GSIKS

-738 VDQGQRKII
+738 VDQDQRDII
-747 SQWADDAA
+747 AGWANDAA

-768 AALQAIAD
+768 EALQAIAD

-781 IVPGA
+781 IIPGA
-786 ESATKGVKSFAE
+786 ENATKGVKSFAK
-798 IIDGL
+798 IIEDL
-803 SKSGGVGTQ
+803 SKSGGVGKQ
-812 LANVATQLGNI
+812 LADVATQLGNL

-830 LGTIGTFMGTGAT
+830 LGTIGTFMGTGVT

-853 ADIGGLGG
+853 ADIGGIGG

-908 KEDTSQTPA
+908 KEDASQTQA

-954 RSGSTTSTQALQ
+954 RSSSTTSTQALQ
-966 QQVEKQSGVLERI
+966 QQVEKQSSVLERI
-979 LKKIDGLKIDMDGE
+979 LKKIDNLKIDMDGE

-1002 VNDNLGQ
+1002 VNTNLGQ

>member
-49 MATGVAASISAAGAA
+49 MATGVVASISAAGAA

-116 LTKAITTGSKDQVAA
+116 LTSAITTGSKSQVAA

-254 FRKDGIAGMQRAA
+254 FRQDGIAGMELAA
-267 ADVVLGFT
+267 ADIVSGFT

-294 NFAAYLQDNMPL
+294 NFATYLQDNMPL

-319 NGIFNAF
+319 NGIFDAF

-390 TDWVQVGKDIVSGIA
+390 TDWAQVGRDVVNGIA

-433 GYTEYDTYED
+433 GYAEYDTYED

-451 TGSSGGSSGGSHKD
+451 TGSSGSGKYQQGSQKDDSYWKRYSDKLANQYGLNGSGASGSSGSSGG
-465 DNYWKQYGDRL
+465 
-476 AKQYGLTGGSSSGGS
+476 
-491 SGGSGGT
+491 T
-498 THTTT
+498 TNATT
-503 TGSSGSSSSGS
+503 TGSSGRS
-514 TKATTVTKTVT
+514 TKSSNTETVIKSLTAYATTASQNALGAVT
-525 GSQTDAATTSWKN
+525 TT
-538 AYGTVTQATSE
+538 TET
-549 LTEWITDSTG
+549 LTETIKNSLSGVYDRVTE
-559 KAYSQL
+559 
-565 TKTVT
+565 TVT
-570 ETGKELVNGVVK
+570 ETGKELVNGVE
-582 NYQLVTTYVDGVQ
+582 TTY
-595 QKAVKVYE
+595 KKVE
-603 DASKVLTGTM
+603 TRVNGTVTKVTKTYDDM
-613 TTTSQKT
+613 SKT
-620 LAGITTTVQKV
+620 LLGTFTNVSETTFNGITTKVQQAVEKYADGSEHIKKTVTETGQRIGENGAETYEKIITYIDGVKDKV
-631 TETYQDGSE
+631 TETSNEIDKS
-640 HVKETHTETGER
+640 VKG
-652 IVDGVAQTYTKVTTY
+652 
-667 VDGFVEDVKESA
+667 
-679 QEIEQSYKATQE
+679 TQN
-691 RIDQYLSEAQA
+691 RIDQQLSEASGQLD
-702 QTNKGFFALVKNAV
+702 KGIFGLVKSAFTDAKNGNW
-716 SSIKS
+716 S
-721 KDWKG
+721 G
-726 LAKNVAQAIWGE
+726 LALDFVNLIWGE
-738 VDQGQRKII
+738 VSQEQRDVI
-747 SQWADDAA
+747 SKWLTDALTA
-755 AAINEAYAGGGLK
+755 V
-768 AALQAIAD
+768 
-776 IFNEG
+776 NEG
-781 IVPGA
+781 YFSGGIGKALGSIQSIFTNGITAGVDGATTSVKAFSEIVQ
-786 ESATKGVKSFAE
+786 
-798 IIDGL
+798 GL
-803 SKSGGVGTQ
+803 AGSGGVGGALGGIVQSFSGMAGGITSALGGIVSFIMSNPV
-812 LANVATQLGNI
+812 LALILGVGAVAGGI
-823 GTKAMGV
+823 
-830 LGTIGTFMGTGAT
+830 
-843 NIGTAITGLA
+843 GLA
-853 ADIGGLGG
+853 AWMNRKSDQQAVSHYESPFDKTGIYDSLSEFSTRAAQEYRATTYAGAKWQDSTSDRQLSILEKIEGLLDEHLPAIGTG
-861 TILTSL
+861 
-867 ASIFSQ
+867 Q
-873 VGGLILANPEIAA
+873 VVMDSGEL
-886 VVAIAVGLV
+886 VG
-895 ALGTALWAKFGKK
+895 
-908 KEDTSQTPA
+908 
-917 TSTAISYK
+917 
-925 DLQDAYWYGNE
+925 
-936 RSNAG
+936 
-941 YISRSDPYTFAGS
+941 
-954 RSGSTTSTQALQ
+954 
-966 QQVEKQSGVLERI
+966 
-979 LKKIDGLKIDMDGE
+979 
-993 TVGRIVTPH
+993 
-1002 VNDNLGQ
+1002 
-1009 LQALAERGN
+1009 ALAPRMATNVDARIGVTVERKARGV

>member
-7 IFRLFGSIFIDTTE
+7 IFRLFGSIFIDTSE
-21 ADKSLSKTDSKAKKL
+21 AEKSLSKTDSKVKKL
-36 QDTLGKAVTGAAK
+36 QESLGKAVTGAAK
-49 MATGVAASISAAGAA
+49 MAAGVAASVAGAGAA

-131 FKAVGLSME
+131 FQAVGLSMD
-140 QVQSMSRE
+140 QVASMSRE
-148 DVLNA
+148 EVLNA

-206 MSDEGVAASAAFKD
+206 MSNEGVAASAAFKD

-230 GLKNALG
+230 GFKNAIG
-237 TQVLP
+237 TMVLP

-333 IQTVATLVAEIWS
+333 IQTVAALVTEIWA
-346 HADDILTT
+346 HADSLLTT

-379 IASAIVTKIMS
+379 IVSAIVTKIMS

-426 NHALGKD
+426 NHALGKN
-433 GYTEYDTYED
+433 GYAEYDTYED

-451 TGSSGGSSGGSHKD
+451 TGGSGSGKYQQGSQKNES
-465 DNYWKQYGDRL
+465 YWKQYGAKM
-476 AKQYGLTGGSSSGGS
+476 AKQYGIGGGDSAGSSN
-491 SGGSGGT
+491 GSGSAT
-498 THTTT
+498 PTT
-503 TGSSGSSSSGS
+503 TGSSGSQ
-514 TKATTVTKTVT
+514 KAITKTVIK
-525 GSQTDAATTSWKN
+525 SLTDSATATSKN
-538 AYGTVTQATSE
+538 ALGIVTTTAQT
-549 LTEWITDSTG
+549 LTETIKDSTG
-559 KAYSQL
+559 KVYDRV
-565 TKTVT
+565 TKTIT
-570 ETGKELVNGVVK
+570 ETGKETVNGVVK
-582 NYQLVTTYVDGVQ
+582 DYQTVTTYVNGVA
-595 QKAVKVYE
+595 QKTVKTYK
-603 DASKVLTGTM
+603 DASKTLANTFTAV
-613 TTTSQKT
+613 SQKT
-620 LAGITTTVQKV
+620 VAGVTTAIQKV

-640 HVKETHTETGER
+640 HVNETHTETGER
-652 IVDGVAQTYTKVTTY
+652 IVDGVAQTYTKITTY
-667 VDGFVEDVKESA
+667 VDGFVDKVEESA
-679 QEIEQSYKATQE
+679 QEIEHTYKATQE
-691 RIDQYLSEAQA
+691 RIEQHLSEAQTE
-702 QTNKGFFALVKNAV
+702 TNKGFFALVKNAA

-738 VDQGQRKII
+738 VDQDQRDII
-747 SQWADDAA
+747 AGWANDAA

-781 IVPGA
+781 IIPGA
-786 ESATKGVKSFAE
+786 ENATKGVKSFAE
-798 IIDGL
+798 IIEGL
-803 SKSGGVGTQ
+803 SKSGGVGKQ
-812 LANVATQLGNI
+812 LADVATQLGKV
-823 GTKAMGV
+823 GDAAMGV
-830 LGTIGTFMGTGAT
+830 LGNIGTFMGTGAA
-843 NIGTAITGLA
+843 NIGTAIAGLA
-853 ADIGGLGG
+853 ADVGGIGG
-861 TILTSL
+861 TILTALS
-867 ASIFSQ
+867 SVFSQ
-873 VGGLILANPEIAA
+873 VGSLIISNPEIAA
-886 VVAIAVGLV
+886 IVAIAVGLV

-908 KEDTSQTPA
+908 KEDSTQTA
-917 TSTAISYK
+917 TTSTALSYK

-941 YISRSDPYTFAGS
+941 YISRTDPYTYAD
-954 RSGSTTSTQALQ
+954 GSTPPTNQQALQ
-966 QQVEKQSGVLERI
+966 RQVEKQSSVLERI
-979 LKKIDGLKIDMDGE
+979 LKKIDNLKIDMDGE

-1002 VNDNLGQ
+1002 VNTNLGQ
-1009 LQALAERGN
+1009 LQVLAERGN

>member
-7 IFRLFGSIFIDTTE
+7 IFRLFGSIFIDTSE
-21 ADKSLSKTDSKAKKL
+21 AEKSLSKTDSKVKKL
-36 QDTLGKAVTGAAK
+36 QESLGKAVTGAAK
-49 MATGVAASISAAGAA
+49 MAAGVAASVAGAGAA

-116 LTKAITTGSKDQVAA
+116 LTKAITTSSKDQVAA
-131 FKAVGLSME
+131 FQAVGLSMD
-140 QVQSMSRE
+140 QVASMSRE
-148 DVLNA
+148 EVLNA

-206 MSDEGVAASAAFKD
+206 MSNEGVAASAAFKD

-230 GLKNALG
+230 GFKNAMG
-237 TQVLP
+237 TMVLP

-333 IQTVATLVAEIWS
+333 IQTVAALVTEIWA
-346 HADDILTT
+346 HADSLLTT

-379 IASAIVTKIMS
+379 IVSAIVTKIMS

-426 NHALGKD
+426 NHALGKN
-433 GYTEYDTYED
+433 GYAEYDTYED

-451 TGSSGGSSGGSHKD
+451 TGSSGSGKYQQGSQKNES
-465 DNYWKQYGDRL
+465 YWKQYGAKM
-476 AKQYGLTGGSSSGGS
+476 AKQYGIGGGDSAGSSN
-491 SGGSGGT
+491 GSGGA
-498 THTTT
+498 THTT
-503 TGSSGSSSSGS
+503 TGSSGSQ
-514 TKATTVTKTVT
+514 KAITKTVIK
-525 GSQTDAATTSWKN
+525 SLTDSATATSKN
-538 AYGTVTQATSE
+538 ALGIVTTTAQT
-549 LTEWITDSTG
+549 LTETIKDSTG
-559 KAYSQL
+559 KVYDRV
-565 TKTVT
+565 TKTIT
-570 ETGKELVNGVVK
+570 ETGKETVNGVVK
-582 NYQLVTTYVDGVQ
+582 DYKTVTTYVNGVA
-595 QKAVKVYE
+595 QKTVKTYE
-603 DASKVLTGTM
+603 DASKTLANTFTAV
-613 TTTSQKT
+613 SQKT
-620 LAGITTTVQKV
+620 VAGVTTAIQKV

-667 VDGFVEDVKESA
+667 VDGFVDKVEESA
-679 QEIEQSYKATQE
+679 QEIEHTYKATQE
-691 RIDQYLSEAQA
+691 RIEQHLSEAQTE
-702 QTNKGFFALVKNAV
+702 TNKGFFALVKNAA

-738 VDQGQRKII
+738 VDQDQRDII
-747 SQWADDAA
+747 AGWANDAA

-781 IVPGA
+781 IIPGA
-786 ESATKGVKSFAE
+786 ENATKGVKSFAK
-798 IIDGL
+798 IIEDL
-803 SKSGGVGTQ
+803 SKSGGVGKQ
-812 LANVATQLGNI
+812 LADVATQLGNV
-823 GTKAMGV
+823 GDAAMGV
-830 LGTIGTFMGTGAT
+830 LGNIGTFMGTGAA
-843 NIGTAITGLA
+843 NIGASIAGLA
-853 ADIGGLGG
+853 ADVGGIGG
-861 TILTSL
+861 TILTALSG
-867 ASIFSQ
+867 IFSQ
-873 VGGLILANPEIAA
+873 VGSLILSNPEIAA
-886 VVAIAVGLV
+886 IVAIAVGLV
-895 ALGTALWAKFGKK
+895 ALGTAIWAKFGKK
-908 KEDTSQTPA
+908 KEDSTQTA
-917 TSTAISYK
+917 TTSTALSYK

-941 YISRSDPYTFAGS
+941 YISRTDPYTYAD
-954 RSGSTTSTQALQ
+954 GSTPPTNQQALQ
-966 QQVEKQSGVLERI
+966 RQVEKQSSVLERI
-979 LKKIDGLKIDMDGE
+979 LKKIDNLKIDMDGE

-1002 VNDNLGQ
+1002 VNTNLGQ

>member
-116 LTKAITTGSKDQVAA
+116 LTSAITTGSKSQVAA

-192 TAAMK
+192 TATMK

-230 GLKNALG
+230 GFKNAMG
-237 TQVLP
+237 TKVLP

-285 AAQATSAAQ
+285 AVQATSAAQ
-294 NFAAYLQDNMPL
+294 DFAAYLQDNMPL

-433 GYTEYDTYED
+433 GYAEYDTYED

-451 TGSSGGSSGGSHKD
+451 TGSSGGGSQKD

-476 AKQYGLTGGSSSGGS
+476 AKQYGLTGGGSSGGS
-491 SGGSGGT
+491 SGST

-503 TGSSGSSSSGS
+503 TGSSGS
-514 TKATTVTKTVT
+514 KKTTTKTVIK
-525 GSQTDAATTSWKN
+525 SLTDSATTTSQN
-538 AYGTVTQATSE
+538 ALGIVTTTAQTLAET
-549 LTEWITDSTG
+549 IKDSTG
-559 KAYSQL
+559 KVYDQV
-565 TKTVT
+565 TKTIT
-570 ETGKELVNGVVK
+570 ESGKETVNGVVK
-582 NYQLVTTYVDGVQ
+582 NYQLVTTYVNGVQ
-595 QKAVKVYE
+595 QKAVKTYE
-603 DASKVLTGTM
+603 DASKVLTGTL

-620 LAGITTTVQKV
+620 LAGITTTIQKV

-640 HVKETHTETGER
+640 HIKETHTETGER

-679 QEIEQSYKATQE
+679 KEIEQTYKATQE
-691 RIDQYLSEAQA
+691 RIDQYLSEAQT
-702 QTNKGFFALVKNAV
+702 QTNKGFFALAKNAV
-716 SSIKS
+716 SNIKS
-721 KDWKG
+721 KDWKD
-726 LAKNVAQAIWGE
+726 LALNVVQAIWGE
-738 VDQGQRKII
+738 VDQKQRAVI
-747 SQWADDAA
+747 SEWAADAT

-776 IFNEG
+776 IFNDG

-786 ESATKGVKSFAE
+786 ENATKGVKSFAE

-843 NIGTAITGLA
+843 NIGAAITGLA

-861 TILTSL
+861 TILTNL
-867 ASIFSQ
+867 AGIFSQ

-908 KEDTSQTPA
+908 KEETQTPA

-954 RSGSTTSTQALQ
+954 RSSSTTSTQALQ

>member
-131 FKAVGLSME
+131 FQAVGLSMD
-140 QVQSMSRE
+140 QVASMSRE
-148 DVLNA
+148 EVLNA

-254 FRKDGIAGMQRAA
+254 FRQDGIAGMERAA
-267 ADVVLGFT
+267 ADIVGGFT

-319 NGIFNAF
+319 NGIFDAF

-433 GYTEYDTYED
+433 GYAEYDTYED

-451 TGSSGGSSGGSHKD
+451 TGSSGSGKYQQGSQKD
-465 DNYWKQYGDRL
+465 DNYWKQYGDKL
-476 AKQYGLTGGSSSGGS
+476 ADQYGLNGSGSSGS
-491 SGGSGGT
+491 SGGPGGT
-498 THTTT
+498 TRSTT
-503 TGSSGSSSSGS
+503 TGSSGS
-514 TKATTVTKTVT
+514 KKTTTKTVIK
-525 GSQTDAATTSWKN
+525 SLTDSATTTSQN
-538 AYGTVTQATSE
+538 ALGIVTTTAQT
-549 LTEWITDSTG
+549 LTETIKDSTG
-559 KAYSQL
+559 KVYDQV
-565 TKTVT
+565 TKTIT
-570 ETGKELVNGVVK
+570 ESGKETVNGVVK
-582 NYQLVTTYVDGVQ
+582 NYQLVTTYVNDVQ
-595 QKAVKVYE
+595 QKAVKTYE
-603 DASKVLTGTM
+603 DASKVLTGTL

-620 LAGITTTVQKV
+620 LAGITTTIQKV

-667 VDGFVEDVKESA
+667 VDGFVENVKESA
-679 QEIEQSYKATQE
+679 QETEQTYKATQE
-691 RIDQYLSEAQA
+691 RIDQYLSEAQT

-738 VDQGQRKII
+738 VDQDQRKII

-786 ESATKGVKSFAE
+786 ENATKGVKSFAE

-812 LANVATQLGNI
+812 LANVATQLGNL

-843 NIGTAITGLA
+843 NIGTAIAGLA

-867 ASIFSQ
+867 AGIFSQ
-873 VGGLILANPEIAA
+873 VGGLIIANPEIAA

>member
-7 IFRLFGSIFIDTTE
+7 IFRLFGSIFIDTSE
-21 ADKSLSKTDSKAKKL
+21 AEKSLSKTDSKVKKL
-36 QDTLGKAVTGAAK
+36 QASLGKAVTGAAK
-49 MATGVAASISAAGAA
+49 MAAGVAASVAGAGAA

-131 FKAVGLSME
+131 FQAVGLSMD
-140 QVQSMSRE
+140 QVASMSRE
-148 DVLNA
+148 EVLNA

-158 QGMDESAER
+158 QGMDESADR

-206 MSDEGVAASAAFKD
+206 MSNEGVAASAAFKD

-230 GLKNALG
+230 GFKNAMG
-237 TQVLP
+237 TMVLP

-294 NFAAYLQDNMPL
+294 NFAAYLQDHMPL

-333 IQTVATLVAEIWS
+333 IQTVATLVTEIWA
-346 HADDILTT
+346 HADSLLTT

-379 IASAIVTKIMS
+379 IVSAIVTKIMS

-426 NHALGKD
+426 NHALGKN
-433 GYTEYDTYED
+433 GYAEYDTYED

-451 TGSSGGSSGGSHKD
+451 TGSSGSGKYQQGSQKNES
-465 DNYWKQYGDRL
+465 YWKQYGAKM
-476 AKQYGLTGGSSSGGS
+476 AKQYGIGGGDSAGSSN
-491 SGGSGGT
+491 GSGSAT
-498 THTTT
+498 PTT
-503 TGSSGSSSSGS
+503 TGSSGSQ
-514 TKATTVTKTVT
+514 KAITKTVIK
-525 GSQTDAATTSWKN
+525 SLTDSATATSKN
-538 AYGTVTQATSE
+538 ALGIVTTTAQT
-549 LTEWITDSTG
+549 LTETIKDSTG
-559 KAYSQL
+559 KVYDRV
-565 TKTVT
+565 TKTIT
-570 ETGKELVNGVVK
+570 ETGKETVNGVVK
-582 NYQLVTTYVDGVQ
+582 DYKTVTTYVNGVA
-595 QKAVKVYE
+595 QKTVKTYE
-603 DASKVLTGTM
+603 DASKTLANTFTAV
-613 TTTSQKT
+613 SQKT
-620 LAGITTTVQKV
+620 VAGVTTAIQKV

-667 VDGFVEDVKESA
+667 VDGFVDKVEESA
-679 QEIEQSYKATQE
+679 QEIEHTYKATQE
-691 RIDQYLSEAQA
+691 RIEQHLSEAQTE
-702 QTNKGFFALVKNAV
+702 TNKGFFALVKNAA

-738 VDQGQRKII
+738 VDQDQRDII
-747 SQWADDAA
+747 AGWANDAA

-781 IVPGA
+781 IIPGA
-786 ESATKGVKSFAE
+786 ENATKGVKSFAK
-798 IIDGL
+798 IIEDL
-803 SKSGGVGTQ
+803 SKSGGVGKQ
-812 LANVATQLGNI
+812 LADVATQLGKV
-823 GTKAMGV
+823 GDAAMGV
-830 LGTIGTFMGTGAT
+830 LGNIGTFMGTGAA
-843 NIGTAITGLA
+843 NIGTAIAGLA
-853 ADIGGLGG
+853 ADVGGIGG
-861 TILTSL
+861 TILTALS
-867 ASIFSQ
+867 SVFSQ
-873 VGGLILANPEIAA
+873 VGSLIISNPEIAA
-886 VVAIAVGLV
+886 IVAIAVGLV

-908 KEDTSQTPA
+908 KEDSTQTA
-917 TSTAISYK
+917 TTSTALSYK

-941 YISRSDPYTFAGS
+941 YISRTDPYTYAD
-954 RSGSTTSTQALQ
+954 GSTPPTNQQALQ
-966 QQVEKQSGVLERI
+966 RQVEKQSSVLERI
-979 LKKIDGLKIDMDGE
+979 LKKIDNLKIDMDGE

-1002 VNDNLGQ
+1002 VNTNLGQ